1 MKLKTPMKAIH
12 KNLLLTR
19 TGDVWAYYRIKSNS
33 IPMQNKEKVNAYK
46 KKWQHLFEEIT
57 SYEDFHM
64 MMYPSEYELDKRFK
78 DLESDIADDALDVA
92 RYYNEETVRLLEQ
105 RLGRLT
111 KYDFI
116 FGVKLKNSLVNI
128 SMEIKDNILSLF
140 NTATDTFVKMLGWE
154 QNVSTSFFKQYEEVE
169 DNLANIMT
177 SVRGERLSEHE
188 MVYINRYHFVRGL
201 NHHTKEESEIRKVD
215 SITNTIID
223 PTNPS
228 VLNFHSDQD
237 EGFVSFVVIDE
248 FLHNMAESDLF
259 YEAQSLPF
267 PVEVQMKVQTES
279 KSITKPAL
287 NIKKQQLKEEQ
298 LEQQSTGDRSDVST
312 VTSATLVRHLQD
324 EIKKEEVYLM
334 NWLAVIVVHGNTK
347 KECVRK
353 ATIVRRH
360 LKGAGITC
368 RLPVADQLNLF
379 YKMLPGEKLD
389 ITDKNWIQKTT
400 QDGLAECLFAINSD
414 IGSKIG
420 FFLGWID
427 RFMEHTDLENAIYS
441 SRDFVLFHP
450 FLANQYL
457 KGSKTRSPHC
467 LITGDTGNG
476 KSYLAK
482 LIFIYVTFLKIKSL
496 YIDPKKEMRKWIQR
510 VLNDQYIIE
519 NFPLYVAHLEKFHY
533 ITLDHENENNWG
545 ALDPICFLPPMKAK
559 ELVQVIFEQVY
570 DFKGKDDIN
579 TAFLRATSNVIER
592 KQRGEQVGSLHIIK
606 EMQGENQEPAVRKA
620 GDYLNEVVSDSIL
633 KLCIHDGSNPALS
646 LDERITILE
655 VENLDLPEHSERIEN
670 YTISQLKSSAVMFA
684 LGKFCELFGMNPD
697 EQTVEF
703 IDEAWIFT
711 TSQQGKKVER
721 QMRRIGRSYNNAE
734 FFISQS
740 TKDALKEEDSGN
752 FGVAFAF
759 DEPNEREEV
768 LKWMN
773 MEVTKENE
781 KMLGSMFQG
790 QCLFKDY
797 YGRTSKISIECLFE
811 EWQGALKTVEK
822 KAVAYAEEKYL

>member
-1 MKLKTPMKAIH
+1 
-12 KNLLLTR
+12 
-19 TGDVWAYYRIKSNS
+19 
-33 IPMQNKEKVNAYK
+33 MQNKEKVNSYK

-57 SYEDFHM
+57 SYEDFHL
-64 MMYPSEYELDKRFK
+64 MMYPSEYELEKRFK
-78 DLESDIADDALDVA
+78 DLETDIAEDSIDVA

-128 SMEIKDNILSLF
+128 SMEVKENILSLF
-140 NTATDTFVKMLGWE
+140 NMATDTVVKMLGWE
-154 QNVSTSFFKQYEEVE
+154 QNVPTSFFEKYEEVE
-169 DNLANIMT
+169 ETLANIMV
-177 SVRGERLSEHE
+177 SVHGERLSEKE

-201 NHHTKEESEIRKVD
+201 KHQAKEESEMKNVD

-223 PTNPS
+223 PTIPS
-228 VLNFHSDQD
+228 VLNLHSDQD
-237 EGFVSFVVIDE
+237 EGYSSFVVIDE

-259 YEAQSLPF
+259 YESQSLPF
-267 PVEVQMKVQTES
+267 PVEIQMKVQVES
-279 KSITKPAL
+279 KSLTKTAL

-298 LEQQSTGDRSDVST
+298 WEQHSTGDRSDVST
-312 VTSATLVRHLQD
+312 VTSATMVRHLQD
-324 EIKKEEVYLM
+324 EIKREEVFLM
-334 NWLAVIVVHGNTK
+334 NWLAVIVVHGDTK
-347 KECVRK
+347 KECISK

-400 QDGLAECLFAINSD
+400 QDGLAESLFAVNSD
-414 IGSKIG
+414 VGSKIG
-420 FFLGWID
+420 FFLGWVD
-427 RFMEHTDLENAIYS
+427 RFTEHTDLESAIYS
-441 SRDFVLFHP
+441 SRDVVLFHP
-450 FLANQYL
+450 FLANQQL

-482 LIFIYVTFLKIKSL
+482 LLFIYISFLRVKSL
-496 YIDPKKEMRKWIQR
+496 YIDPKKEMRKWIRR
-510 VLNDQYIIE
+510 VLNDQYIRK
-519 NFPLYVAHLEKFHY
+519 NFPLFVAYLEKYHY
-533 ITLDHENENNWG
+533 ITLDHQDEKNWG
-545 ALDPICFLPPMKAK
+545 ALDPISFLPPMRAK
-559 ELVQVIFEQVY
+559 ELIEVIFEQVY
-570 DFKGKDDIN
+570 EFKGKDDVS
-579 TAFLRATSNVIER
+579 TAFLKATSNVIER
-592 KQRGEQVGSLHIIK
+592 KERGEQVGSLHIIR
-606 EMQGENQEPAVRKA
+606 EMQNHEELAVRKA
-620 GDYLNEVVSDSIL
+620 GDYLNEVVTDSIL

-646 LDERITILE
+646 LKRRITILE
-655 VENLDLPEHSERIEN
+655 VENMDLPEQSERLEN
-670 YTISQLKSSAVMFA
+670 YTKSQLKSSAVMFA
-684 LGKFCELFGMNPD
+684 LGKFCELFGMNRE

-711 TSQQGKKVER
+711 TSPQGKKVER

-734 FFISQS
+734 YFISQS

-759 DEPNEREEV
+759 DEPTEREEV
-768 LKWMN
+768 LKWVN
-773 MEVTKENE
+773 MEVTKENI
-781 KMLGSMFQG
+781 KMMESMFQG

-811 EWQGALKTVEK
+811 EWEGALKTVEK
-822 KAVAYAEEKYL
+822 KAVAFAEEKYI

>member
-1 MKLKTPMKAIH
+1 MRLKTPMKAIH

-33 IPMQNKEKVNAYK
+33 IPMQNREKVESYK

-57 SYEDFHM
+57 SYEDFHL
-64 MMYPSEYELDKRFK
+64 MMYPSEYELEKRFK
-78 DLESDIADDALDVA
+78 DLETDIAADAMDVA

-116 FGVKLKNSLVNI
+116 LGVKLKSSLVNI
-128 SMEIKDNILSLF
+128 SVELKDNILSFF
-140 NTATDTFVKMLGWE
+140 NTATDTVVKMLGWE
-154 QNVSTSFFKQYEEVE
+154 QNVSTSFFEKYEEVE
-169 DNLANIMT
+169 ETLANIMA
-177 SVRGERLSEHE
+177 SVRGERLSETE
-188 MVYINRYHFVRGL
+188 MTYINRYHFVRGL
-201 NHHTKEESEIRKVD
+201 KHQTNEESEIKDVR

-223 PTNPS
+223 PTDPS
-228 VLNFHSDQD
+228 VLHLHSDQD
-237 EGFVSFVVIDE
+237 EGYSAFVVIDE
-248 FLHNMAESDLF
+248 FLHNMSESDLF

-267 PVEVQMKVQTES
+267 PVEVQMKIQTES

-287 NIKKQQLKEEQ
+287 NLKRQQLKEEQ
-298 LEQQSTGDRSDVST
+298 KEQQSTGDRSDVST
-312 VTSATLVRHLQD
+312 VTSATMIRHLQD
-324 EIKKEEVYLM
+324 EIKKEDVHVM
-334 NWLAVIVVHGNTK
+334 NWLSVIVVHGKTK
-347 KECVRK
+347 KECVGK
-353 ATIVRRH
+353 ATIVKRH

-400 QDGLAECLFAINSD
+400 QDGVAEGLFAVNSD

-420 FFLGWID
+420 FFLGWVD
-427 RFMEHTDLENAIYS
+427 RFQEHTDLENAIMS

-450 FLANQYL
+450 FLANQQL

-482 LIFIYVTFLKIKSL
+482 LIFNYISMLNIKSL

-510 VLNDQYIIE
+510 VLNDEDIRE
-519 NFPLYVAHLEKFHY
+519 SFPLYIAHLEKYNY
-533 ITLDHENENNWG
+533 ITLDHENTHNWG
-545 ALDPICFLPPMKAK
+545 ALDPISFLPPMKAK
-559 ELVQVIFEQVY
+559 ELVQVIFEQIY

-579 TAFLRATSNVIER
+579 TAFLRATSEVIEA
-592 KQRGEQVGSLHIIK
+592 KQKGEQVGSLDIIRK
-606 EMQGENQEPAVRKA
+606 MQSHPEEAVQKA

-646 LDERITILE
+646 LEKRITILE
-655 VENLDLPEHSERIEN
+655 VENMDLPDHAERLEN

-684 LGKFCELFGMNPD
+684 LGKFCELFGMNQD

-734 FFISQS
+734 YFISQS

-773 MEVTKENE
+773 MEVTKENK
-781 KMLGSMFQG
+781 KMMESMFQG

>member
-1 MKLKTPMKAIH
+1 MRLKTPMKAIH

-33 IPMQNKEKVNAYK
+33 IPMQNREKVESYK

-57 SYEDFHM
+57 SYEDFHL
-64 MMYPSEYELDKRFK
+64 MMYPSEYELEKRFK
-78 DLESDIADDALDVA
+78 DLETDIAVDAMDVA

-116 FGVKLKNSLVNI
+116 LGVKLKSSLINI
-128 SMEIKDNILSLF
+128 SVELKDNILSFF
-140 NTATDTFVKMLGWE
+140 NTATDTVVKMLGWE
-154 QNVSTSFFKQYEEVE
+154 QNVSTSFFEKYEEVE
-169 DNLANIMT
+169 ETLANIMA
-177 SVRGERLSEHE
+177 SVRGEQLTESE
-188 MVYINRYHFVRGL
+188 MTYINRYHFVRGL
-201 NHHTKEESEIRKVD
+201 NHQTNEESEIKDVR

-223 PTNPS
+223 PTDPS
-228 VLNFHSDQD
+228 VLHLHSDQD
-237 EGFVSFVVIDE
+237 EGYSAFVVIDE
-248 FLHNMAESDLF
+248 FLHNMSESDLF

-267 PVEVQMKVQTES
+267 PVEVQMKIQTES

-287 NIKKQQLKEEQ
+287 NLKRQQLKEEQ
-298 LEQQSTGDRSDVST
+298 KEQQSTGDRSDVST
-312 VTSATLVRHLQD
+312 VTSATMVRHLQD
-324 EIKKEEVYLM
+324 EIKKEDVHVM
-334 NWLAVIVVHGNTK
+334 NWLAVVVVHGKTK
-347 KECVRK
+347 KECVGK
-353 ATIVRRH
+353 SKIVKRH

-400 QDGLAECLFAINSD
+400 QDGVAEGLFAVNSD

-420 FFLGWID
+420 FFLGWVD
-427 RFMEHTDLENAIYS
+427 RFREHTDLENAIMS
-441 SRDFVLFHP
+441 SREFVLFHP
-450 FLANQYL
+450 FLANQQL

-482 LIFIYVTFLKIKSL
+482 LIFNYISMLNIKSL
-496 YIDPKKEMRKWIQR
+496 YVDPKKEMRKWIR
-510 VLNDQYIIE
+510 KVLNDETIRE
-519 NFPLYVAHLEKFHY
+519 NFPLYIAHLEKYNY
-533 ITLDHENENNWG
+533 ITLDHEDQKNWG
-545 ALDPICFLPPMKAK
+545 ALDPVSFLPPMKAK

-579 TAFLRATSNVIER
+579 TAFLRATSDVIEE
-592 KQRGEQVGSLHIIK
+592 KQKGNQVGSLDIIRK
-606 EMQGENQEPAVRKA
+606 MQDHPEKAVQKA

-646 LDERITILE
+646 LEERITILE
-655 VENLDLPEHSERIEN
+655 VENMDLPDYSERIEN

-734 FFISQS
+734 YFISQS
-740 TKDALKEEDSGN
+740 TKDALNDEDKGN

-773 MEVTKENE
+773 MEVTEENK
-781 KMLGSMFQG
+781 KMMESMFQG

>member
-1 MKLKTPMKAIH
+1 MRLKTPMKAIH

-33 IPMQNKEKVNAYK
+33 IPMQNREKVEMYK

-57 SYEDFHM
+57 SYEDFHL
-64 MMYPSEYELDKRFK
+64 MMYPSEYELEKRFK
-78 DLESDIADDALDVA
+78 DLETDIAADAMDVA

-116 FGVKLKNSLVNI
+116 IGVKLKSSLVNI
-128 SMEIKDNILSLF
+128 SVELKDNILSFF
-140 NTATDTFVKMLGWE
+140 NTATDTVVKMLGWE
-154 QNVSTSFFKQYEEVE
+154 QNVSTSFFEKYEEVE
-169 DNLANIMT
+169 ETLANIMA
-177 SVRGERLSEHE
+177 SVRGERLSETE
-188 MVYINRYHFVRGL
+188 MTYINRYHFVRGL
-201 NHHTKEESEIRKVD
+201 KHQTNEESEIKDVR

-223 PTNPS
+223 PTDPS
-228 VLNFHSDQD
+228 VLHLHSDQD
-237 EGFVSFVVIDE
+237 EGYSAFVVIDE
-248 FLHNMAESDLF
+248 FLHNMSESDLF

-267 PVEVQMKVQTES
+267 PVEVQMKIQTES

-287 NIKKQQLKEEQ
+287 NLKRQQLKEEQ
-298 LEQQSTGDRSDVST
+298 KEQQSTGDRSDVST
-312 VTSATLVRHLQD
+312 VTSATMIRHLQD
-324 EIKKEEVYLM
+324 EIKKEDVHVM
-334 NWLAVIVVHGNTK
+334 NWLSVIVVHGKTK
-347 KECVRK
+347 KECVGK
-353 ATIVRRH
+353 ATIVKRH

-400 QDGLAECLFAINSD
+400 QDGVAESLFAVNSD

-420 FFLGWID
+420 FFLGWVD
-427 RFMEHTDLENAIYS
+427 RFQEHTDLESAIMS

-450 FLANQYL
+450 FLANQQL

-482 LIFIYVTFLKIKSL
+482 LIFNYISMLNIKSL

-510 VLNDQYIIE
+510 VLNDEYIRE
-519 NFPLYVAHLEKFHY
+519 NFPLYIAHLEKYNY
-533 ITLDHENENNWG
+533 ITLDHENTHNWG
-545 ALDPICFLPPMKAK
+545 ALDPIPFLPPMKAK

-579 TAFLRATSNVIER
+579 TAFLRATSEVIDA
-592 KQRGEQVGSLHIIK
+592 KQKGEQVGSLDIIRK
-606 EMQGENQEPAVRKA
+606 MQGHPEEAVQKA

-646 LDERITILE
+646 LEKRITILE
-655 VENLDLPEHSERIEN
+655 VENMDLPDHAERLEN

-684 LGKFCELFGMNPD
+684 LGKFCELFGMNQD

-734 FFISQS
+734 YFISQS

-773 MEVTKENE
+773 MEVTKENK
-781 KMLGSMFQG
+781 KMMESMFQG

>member
-1 MKLKTPMKAIH
+1 MRLKTPMKAIH

-33 IPMQNKEKVNAYK
+33 IPMQNREKVESYK

-57 SYEDFHM
+57 SYEDFHL
-64 MMYPSEYELDKRFK
+64 MMYPSEYELEKRFK
-78 DLESDIADDALDVA
+78 DLETDIAADAIDVT

-116 FGVKLKNSLVNI
+116 LGVKLKSSLVNI
-128 SMEIKDNILSLF
+128 SVELKDNILSFF
-140 NTATDTFVKMLGWE
+140 NTATDTVVKMLGWE
-154 QNVSTSFFKQYEEVE
+154 QNVSTSFFEKYEEVE
-169 DNLANIMT
+169 ETLANIMA
-177 SVRGERLSEHE
+177 SVRGERLSETE
-188 MVYINRYHFVRGL
+188 MTYINRYHFVRGL
-201 NHHTKEESEIRKVD
+201 KHQTNEESEIKDVR

-223 PTNPS
+223 PTDPS
-228 VLNFHSDQD
+228 VLHLHSDQD
-237 EGFVSFVVIDE
+237 EGYSAFVVIDE
-248 FLHNMAESDLF
+248 FLHNMSESDLF

-267 PVEVQMKVQTES
+267 PVEVQMKIQTES

-287 NIKKQQLKEEQ
+287 NLKRQQLKEEQ
-298 LEQQSTGDRSDVST
+298 KEQQSTGDRSDVST
-312 VTSATLVRHLQD
+312 VTSATMIRHLQD
-324 EIKKEEVYLM
+324 EIKKEDVHVM
-334 NWLAVIVVHGNTK
+334 NWLSVIVVHGKTK
-347 KECVRK
+347 KECVGK
-353 ATIVRRH
+353 ATIVKRH

-400 QDGLAECLFAINSD
+400 QDGVAESLFAVNSD

-420 FFLGWID
+420 FFLGWVD
-427 RFMEHTDLENAIYS
+427 RFQEHTDLESAIMS

-450 FLANQYL
+450 FLANQQL

-482 LIFIYVTFLKIKSL
+482 LIFNYISMLNIKSL

-510 VLNDQYIIE
+510 VLNDEYIRE
-519 NFPLYVAHLEKFHY
+519 NFPLYIAHLEKYNY
-533 ITLDHENENNWG
+533 ITLDHENTHNWG
-545 ALDPICFLPPMKAK
+545 ALDPISFLPPMKAK

-579 TAFLRATSNVIER
+579 TAFLRATSEVIDA
-592 KQRGEQVGSLHIIK
+592 KQKGEQVGSLDIIRK
-606 EMQGENQEPAVRKA
+606 MQGHPEEAVQKA
-620 GDYLNEVVSDSIL
+620 GDYLNEVVQDSIL

-646 LDERITILE
+646 LEKRITILE
-655 VENLDLPEHSERIEN
+655 VENMDLPDHAERLEN

-734 FFISQS
+734 YFISQS

-773 MEVTKENE
+773 MEVTKENK
-781 KMLGSMFQG
+781 KMMESMFQG

>member
-1 MKLKTPMKAIH
+1 MRLKTPMKAIH

-33 IPMQNKEKVNAYK
+33 IPMQNKEKVESYK

-57 SYEDFHM
+57 SYEDFHL
-64 MMYPSEYELDKRFK
+64 MMYPSEYELEKRFK
-78 DLESDIADDALDVA
+78 DLETDIAADAMDVA

-116 FGVKLKNSLVNI
+116 LGVKLKSSLVNI
-128 SMEIKDNILSLF
+128 SVELKDNILSFF
-140 NTATDTFVKMLGWE
+140 NTATDTVVKMLGWE
-154 QNVSTSFFKQYEEVE
+154 QNVSTSFFEKYEEVE
-169 DNLANIMT
+169 ETLANIMA
-177 SVRGERLSEHE
+177 SVRGERLSETE
-188 MVYINRYHFVRGL
+188 MTYINRYHFVRGL
-201 NHHTKEESEIRKVD
+201 KHQTNEESEIKDVR

-223 PTNPS
+223 PTDPS
-228 VLNFHSDQD
+228 VLHLHSDQD
-237 EGFVSFVVIDE
+237 EGYSAFVVIDE
-248 FLHNMAESDLF
+248 FLHNMSESDLF

-267 PVEVQMKVQTES
+267 PVEVQMKIQTES

-287 NIKKQQLKEEQ
+287 NLKRQQLKEEQ
-298 LEQQSTGDRSDVST
+298 KEQQSTGDRSDVST
-312 VTSATLVRHLQD
+312 VTSATMIRHLQD
-324 EIKKEEVYLM
+324 EIKKEDVHVM
-334 NWLAVIVVHGNTK
+334 NWLSVIVVHGKTK
-347 KECVRK
+347 KECVGK
-353 ATIVRRH
+353 ATIVKRH

-400 QDGLAECLFAINSD
+400 QDGVAESLFAVNSD

-420 FFLGWID
+420 FFLGWVD
-427 RFMEHTDLENAIYS
+427 RFQEHTDLESAIMS
-441 SRDFVLFHP
+441 SREFFLFHP
-450 FLANQYL
+450 FLANQQL

-467 LITGDTGNG
+467 LISGDTGNG
-476 KSYLAK
+476 KSFLAK
-482 LIFIYVTFLKIKSL
+482 LIFIYITMLNIKSL
-496 YIDPKKEMRKWIQR
+496 YIDPKKEMRKWIR
-510 VLNDQYIIE
+510 KVLNDETIRE
-519 NFPLYVAHLEKFHY
+519 NFPLYIAHLEKYNY
-533 ITLDHENENNWG
+533 ITLDHEDQKNWG
-545 ALDPICFLPPMKAK
+545 ALDPVSFLPPMKAK

-579 TAFLRATSNVIER
+579 TAFLRATSDVIEE
-592 KQRGEQVGSLHIIK
+592 KQKGNQVGSLNIIRK
-606 EMQGENQEPAVRKA
+606 MQNHPEKAVQKA

-646 LDERITILE
+646 LEERITILE
-655 VENLDLPEHSERIEN
+655 VENMDLPDYSERIEN

-697 EQTVEF
+697 EETVEF

-734 FFISQS
+734 YFISQS

-773 MEVTKENE
+773 MEVTKENK
-781 KMLGSMFQG
+781 KMMESMFQG

>member
-116 FGVKLKNSLVNI
+116 FGIKLKNSLVNI

-140 NTATDTFVKMLGWE
+140 NTATDTVVKMLGWE

-169 DNLANIMT
+169 DNLANIMA
-177 SVRGERLSEHE
+177 SVLGERLSENE

-201 NHHTKEESEIRKVD
+201 NHQTKEESVVRKID

-228 VLNFHSDQD
+228 VLNLHSDQD

-298 LEQQSTGDRSDVST
+298 FEQQSTGDRSDVST

-324 EIKKEEVYLM
+324 EIKKEEVHLM
-334 NWLAVIVVHGNTK
+334 NWLAVIVVHGKTK

-368 RLPVADQLNLF
+368 RLPVADQINLF
-379 YKMLPGEKLD
+379 YKMLPGEKID

-400 QDGLAECLFAINSD
+400 QDGIAECLFAINSN

-420 FFLGWID
+420 FFLGWVD
-427 RFMEHTDLENAIYS
+427 RFIEHTDLESAINS
-441 SRDFVLFHP
+441 SRDFILFHP
-450 FLANQYL
+450 FMANQQI
-457 KGSKTRSPHC
+457 KGSKTRSPHI

-482 LIFIYVTFLKIKSL
+482 LLFIYISFLRVKAL
-496 YIDPKKEMRKWIQR
+496 YIDPKKEMRKWVRR
-510 VLNDQYIIE
+510 VLNDQYIRG
-519 NFPLYVAHLEKFHY
+519 NFPLFVEHLEKYNY
-533 ITLDHENENNWG
+533 ITLDHEKEKNWG
-545 ALDPICFLPPMKAK
+545 ALDPISFLPPMKAK

-570 DFKGKDDIN
+570 NFKGKDDVN
-579 TAFLRATSNVIER
+579 TAFLRATSEVIER
-592 KQRGEQVGSLHIIK
+592 KQQGEQVGSLNIIR
-606 EMQGENQEPAVRKA
+606 EMQKHEELAVKKA
-620 GDYLNEVVSDSIL
+620 GDYLNEVVEDSIL

-646 LDERITILE
+646 LSKRLTILE
-655 VENLDLPEHSERIEN
+655 VENLDLPGHSEQYEN

-684 LGKFCELFGMNPD
+684 LGKFCELFGMNRD
-697 EQTVEF
+697 EQTTAF
-703 IDEAWIFT
+703 MDEAWIFE
-711 TSQQGKKVER
+711 TSKQGKKVNR
-721 QMRRIGRSYNNAE
+721 QMRRIGRSYNNSLC
-734 FFISQS
+734 FISQS
-740 TKDALKEEDSGN
+740 TKDALSEEDSGN

-773 MEVTKENE
+773 MEVTKENK
-781 KMLGSMFQG
+781 KMLESMFQG

-811 EWQGALKTVEK
+811 EWEGALKTVEK
-822 KAVAYAEEKYL
+822 KAVAFAEENYL

>member
-1 MKLKTPMKAIH
+1 
-12 KNLLLTR
+12 
-19 TGDVWAYYRIKSNS
+19 
-33 IPMQNKEKVNAYK
+33 MQNKEKVESYK

-57 SYEDFHM
+57 SYEDFHL
-64 MMYPSEYELDKRFK
+64 MMYPSEYELEKRFK
-78 DLESDIADDALDVA
+78 DLETDIAADAMDVA

-116 FGVKLKNSLVNI
+116 LGVKLKSSLVNI
-128 SMEIKDNILSLF
+128 SVELKDNILSLF
-140 NTATDTFVKMLGWE
+140 NTATDTVVKMLGWE
-154 QNVSTSFFKQYEEVE
+154 QNVSTSFFEKYEEVE
-169 DNLANIMT
+169 EKLANIMA
-177 SVRGERLSEHE
+177 SVRGERLAESE
-188 MVYINRYHFVRGL
+188 MTYINRYHFVRGL
-201 NHHTKEESEIRKVD
+201 KHQTNEESEIKDVRT
-215 SITNTIID
+215 ITNTIID
-223 PTNPS
+223 PTDPS
-228 VLNFHSDQD
+228 VLHLHSDQD
-237 EGFVSFVVIDE
+237 EGYTAFVVIDE
-248 FLHNMAESDLF
+248 FLHNMSESDLF

-267 PVEVQMKVQTES
+267 PVEVQMKIQTES

-287 NIKKQQLKEEQ
+287 NLKKQQLKEEQ
-298 LEQQSTGDRSDVST
+298 KEQQSTGDRSDVST
-312 VTSATLVRHLQD
+312 VTSATMVRHLQD
-324 EIKKEEVYLM
+324 EIKKEEVHLM
-334 NWLAVIVVHGNTK
+334 NWLSVIVVHGKTK
-347 KECVRK
+347 KECVGK
-353 ATIVRRH
+353 ATIVKRH

-400 QDGLAECLFAINSD
+400 QDGVAEGLFAVNSD

-420 FFLGWID
+420 FFLGWVD
-427 RFMEHTDLENAIYS
+427 RFQEHTDLESAIMS

-450 FLANQYL
+450 FLANQQL

-482 LIFIYVTFLKIKSL
+482 LIFNYISMLNIKSL

-510 VLNDQYIIE
+510 VLNDEYIRE
-519 NFPLYVAHLEKFHY
+519 NFPLYIAHLEKYNY
-533 ITLDHENENNWG
+533 ITLDHENTHNWG
-545 ALDPICFLPPMKAK
+545 ALDPISFLPPMKAK

-579 TAFLRATSNVIER
+579 TAFLRATSEVIDA
-592 KQRGEQVGSLHIIK
+592 KQNGEQVGSLDIIRK
-606 EMQGENQEPAVRKA
+606 MQSHPEEAVQKA

-646 LDERITILE
+646 LEKRITILE
-655 VENLDLPEHSERIEN
+655 VENMDLPDHAERLEN

-734 FFISQS
+734 YFISQS

-773 MEVTKENE
+773 MEVTKENK
-781 KMLGSMFQG
+781 KMMESMFQG

>member
-1 MKLKTPMKAIH
+1 MRLKTPMKAIH

-33 IPMQNKEKVNAYK
+33 IPMQNKEKVESYK

-57 SYEDFHM
+57 SYEDFHL
-64 MMYPSEYELDKRFK
+64 MMYPSEYELEKRFK
-78 DLESDIADDALDVA
+78 DLETDIAADAMDVA

-116 FGVKLKNSLVNI
+116 LGVKLKSSLVNI
-128 SMEIKDNILSLF
+128 SVELKDNILSFF
-140 NTATDTFVKMLGWE
+140 NTATDTVVKMLGWE
-154 QNVSTSFFKQYEEVE
+154 QNVSTSFFEKYEEVE
-169 DNLANIMT
+169 ETLANIMA
-177 SVRGERLSEHE
+177 SVRGERLSETE
-188 MVYINRYHFVRGL
+188 MTYINRYHFVRGL
-201 NHHTKEESEIRKVD
+201 KHQTNEESEIKDVR

-223 PTNPS
+223 PTDPS
-228 VLNFHSDQD
+228 VLHLHSDQD
-237 EGFVSFVVIDE
+237 EGYSAFVVIDE
-248 FLHNMAESDLF
+248 FLHNMSESDLF

-267 PVEVQMKVQTES
+267 PVEVQMKIQTES

-287 NIKKQQLKEEQ
+287 NLKRQQLKEEQ
-298 LEQQSTGDRSDVST
+298 KEQQSTGDRSDVST
-312 VTSATLVRHLQD
+312 VTSATMIRHLQD
-324 EIKKEEVYLM
+324 EIKKEDVHVM
-334 NWLAVIVVHGNTK
+334 NWLSVIVVHGKTK
-347 KECVRK
+347 KECVGK
-353 ATIVRRH
+353 ATIVKRH

-400 QDGLAECLFAINSD
+400 QDGVAESLFAVNSD

-420 FFLGWID
+420 FFLGWVD
-427 RFMEHTDLENAIYS
+427 RFQEHTDLESAIMS

-450 FLANQYL
+450 FLANQQL

-467 LITGDTGNG
+467 LISGDTGNG

-482 LIFIYVTFLKIKSL
+482 LIFIYITMLNIKSL

-510 VLNDQYIIE
+510 VLNDEYIRE
-519 NFPLYVAHLEKFHY
+519 NFPLYIAHLEKYNY
-533 ITLDHENENNWG
+533 ITLDHENTHNWG
-545 ALDPICFLPPMKAK
+545 ALDPISFLPPMKAK

-579 TAFLRATSNVIER
+579 TAFLRATSEVIEL
-592 KQRGEQVGSLHIIK
+592 KQKGEQVGSLDIIRK
-606 EMQGENQEPAVRKA
+606 MQSHPEEAVQKA

-646 LDERITILE
+646 LEKRITILE
-655 VENLDLPEHSERIEN
+655 VENMDLPDHAERLEN

-734 FFISQS
+734 YFISQS

-773 MEVTKENE
+773 MEVTKENK
-781 KMLGSMFQG
+781 KMMESMFQG

>member
-1 MKLKTPMKAIH
+1 MRLKTPMKAIH

-33 IPMQNKEKVNAYK
+33 IPMQNREKVESYK

-57 SYEDFHM
+57 SYEDFHL
-64 MMYPSEYELDKRFK
+64 MMYPSEYELEKRFK
-78 DLESDIADDALDVA
+78 DLETDIAADAIDVA

-116 FGVKLKNSLVNI
+116 LGVKLKSSLVNI
-128 SMEIKDNILSLF
+128 SVELKDNILSFF
-140 NTATDTFVKMLGWE
+140 NTATDTVVKMLGWE
-154 QNVSTSFFKQYEEVE
+154 QNVSTSFFEKYEEVE
-169 DNLANIMT
+169 ETLANIMA
-177 SVRGERLSEHE
+177 SVRGERLSETE
-188 MVYINRYHFVRGL
+188 MTYINRYHFVRGL
-201 NHHTKEESEIRKVD
+201 KHQTNEESEIKDVR

-223 PTNPS
+223 PTDPS
-228 VLNFHSDQD
+228 VLHLHSDQD
-237 EGFVSFVVIDE
+237 EGYSAFVVIDE
-248 FLHNMAESDLF
+248 FLHNMSESDLF

-267 PVEVQMKVQTES
+267 PVEVQMKIQTES

-287 NIKKQQLKEEQ
+287 NLKRQQLKEEQ
-298 LEQQSTGDRSDVST
+298 KEQQSTGDRSDVST
-312 VTSATLVRHLQD
+312 VTSATMIRHLQD
-324 EIKKEEVYLM
+324 EIKKEDVHVM
-334 NWLAVIVVHGNTK
+334 NWLSVIVVHGKTK
-347 KECVRK
+347 KECVGK
-353 ATIVRRH
+353 ATIVKRH

-400 QDGLAECLFAINSD
+400 QDGVAESLFAVNSD

-420 FFLGWID
+420 FFLGWVD
-427 RFMEHTDLENAIYS
+427 RFQEHTDLESAIMS

-450 FLANQYL
+450 FLANQQL

-482 LIFIYVTFLKIKSL
+482 LIFNYISMLNIKSL

-510 VLNDQYIIE
+510 VLNDEYIRE
-519 NFPLYVAHLEKFHY
+519 NFPLYIAHLEKYNY
-533 ITLDHENENNWG
+533 ITLDHENTHNWG
-545 ALDPICFLPPMKAK
+545 ALDPISFLPPMKAK

-579 TAFLRATSNVIER
+579 TAFLHATSEVIDA
-592 KQRGEQVGSLHIIK
+592 KQKGEQVGSLDIIRK
-606 EMQGENQEPAVRKA
+606 MQGHPEEAVQKA
-620 GDYLNEVVSDSIL
+620 GDYLNEVVQDSIL

-646 LDERITILE
+646 LEKRITILE
-655 VENLDLPEHSERIEN
+655 VENMDLPDHAERLEN

-734 FFISQS
+734 YFISQS

-773 MEVTKENE
+773 MEVTKENK
-781 KMLGSMFQG
+781 KMMESMFQG

>member
-78 DLESDIADDALDVA
+78 DLESDIAEDALDVA

-140 NTATDTFVKMLGWE
+140 NTATDTVVKMLGWE

-169 DNLANIMT
+169 DNLANIMA
-177 SVRGERLSEHE
+177 SVLGERLSENE

-201 NHHTKEESEIRKVD
+201 NHQTKEESVVRKID

-228 VLNFHSDQD
+228 VLNLHSDQD

-298 LEQQSTGDRSDVST
+298 FEQQSTGDRSDVST

-324 EIKKEEVYLM
+324 EIKKEEVHLM
-334 NWLAVIVVHGNTK
+334 NWLAVVVVHGKTK

-368 RLPVADQLNLF
+368 RLPVADQINLF
-379 YKMLPGEKLD
+379 YKMLPGEKID

-400 QDGLAECLFAINSD
+400 QDGIAECLFAINSN

-420 FFLGWID
+420 FFLGWVD
-427 RFMEHTDLENAIYS
+427 RFIEHTDLESAINS
-441 SRDFVLFHP
+441 SRDFILFHP
-450 FLANQYL
+450 FMANQQI
-457 KGSKTRSPHC
+457 KGSKTRSPHI

-482 LIFIYVTFLKIKSL
+482 LLFIYISFLRVKAL
-496 YIDPKKEMRKWIQR
+496 YIDPKKEMRKWVRR
-510 VLNDQYIIE
+510 VLNDQYIRG
-519 NFPLYVAHLEKFHY
+519 NFPLFVEHLEKYNY
-533 ITLDHENENNWG
+533 ITLDHEKEKNWG
-545 ALDPICFLPPMKAK
+545 ALDPISFLPPMKAK

-570 DFKGKDDIN
+570 NFKGKDDVN
-579 TAFLRATSNVIER
+579 TAFLRATSEVIER
-592 KQRGEQVGSLHIIK
+592 KQRGEQVGSLNIIR
-606 EMQGENQEPAVRKA
+606 EMQKHEELAVKKA
-620 GDYLNEVVSDSIL
+620 GDYLNEVVEDSIL

-646 LDERITILE
+646 LSKRLTILE
-655 VENLDLPEHSERIEN
+655 VENLDLPGHSEQYEN

-684 LGKFCELFGMNPD
+684 LGKFCELFGMNRD
-697 EQTVEF
+697 EQTTAF
-703 IDEAWIFT
+703 MDEAWIFE
-711 TSQQGKKVER
+711 TSKQGKKVNR
-721 QMRRIGRSYNNAE
+721 QMRRIGRSYNNSLC
-734 FFISQS
+734 FISQS
-740 TKDALKEEDSGN
+740 TKDALSEEDSGN

-773 MEVTKENE
+773 MEVTKENK
-781 KMLGSMFQG
+781 KMLESMFQG

-811 EWQGALKTVEK
+811 EWEGALKTVEK
-822 KAVAYAEEKYL
+822 KAVAFAEENYL

>member
-1 MKLKTPMKAIH
+1 MRLKTPMKAIH

-33 IPMQNKEKVNAYK
+33 IPMQNKEKVESYK

-57 SYEDFHM
+57 SYEDFHL
-64 MMYPSEYELDKRFK
+64 MMYPSEYELEKRFK
-78 DLESDIADDALDVA
+78 DLETDIAADAVDVA

-116 FGVKLKNSLVNI
+116 LGVKLKSSLVNI
-128 SMEIKDNILSLF
+128 SVELKDNILSLF
-140 NTATDTFVKMLGWE
+140 NTATDTVVKMLGWE
-154 QNVSTSFFKQYEEVE
+154 QNVSTSFFEKYEEVE
-169 DNLANIMT
+169 EKLANIMA
-177 SVRGERLSEHE
+177 SVRGERLAESE
-188 MVYINRYHFVRGL
+188 MTYINRYHFVRGL
-201 NHHTKEESEIRKVD
+201 KHQTNEESEIKDVRT
-215 SITNTIID
+215 ITNTIID
-223 PTNPS
+223 PTDPS
-228 VLNFHSDQD
+228 VLHLHSDQD
-237 EGFVSFVVIDE
+237 EGYTAFVVIDE
-248 FLHNMAESDLF
+248 FLHNMSESDLF

-267 PVEVQMKVQTES
+267 PVEVQMKIQTES

-287 NIKKQQLKEEQ
+287 NLKKQQLKEEQ
-298 LEQQSTGDRSDVST
+298 KEQQSTGDRSDVST
-312 VTSATLVRHLQD
+312 VTSATMVRHLQD
-324 EIKKEEVYLM
+324 EIKKEEVHLM
-334 NWLAVIVVHGNTK
+334 NWLSVIVVHGKTK
-347 KECVRK
+347 KECVGK
-353 ATIVRRH
+353 ATIVKRH

-400 QDGLAECLFAINSD
+400 QDGVAEGLFAVNSD

-420 FFLGWID
+420 FFLGWVD
-427 RFMEHTDLENAIYS
+427 RFQEHTDLESAIMS

-450 FLANQYL
+450 FLANQQL

-482 LIFIYVTFLKIKSL
+482 LIFNYISMLNIKSL

-510 VLNDQYIIE
+510 VLNDEYIRE
-519 NFPLYVAHLEKFHY
+519 NFPLYTAHLEKYNY
-533 ITLDHENENNWG
+533 ITLDHENTHNWG
-545 ALDPICFLPPMKAK
+545 ALDPISFLPPMKAK

-579 TAFLRATSNVIER
+579 TAFLRATSEVIDA
-592 KQRGEQVGSLHIIK
+592 KQKGEQVGSLDIIRR
-606 EMQGENQEPAVRKA
+606 MQSHPEEAVQKA

-633 KLCIHDGSNPALS
+633 KLCIHDGSNPTLS
-646 LDERITILE
+646 LEKRITILE
-655 VENLDLPEHSERIEN
+655 VENMDLPDHAERLEN

-684 LGKFCELFGMNPD
+684 LGKFCELFGMNQD

-734 FFISQS
+734 YFISQS

-773 MEVTKENE
+773 MEVTKENK
-781 KMLGSMFQG
+781 KMMESMFQG

>member
-1 MKLKTPMKAIH
+1 
-12 KNLLLTR
+12 
-19 TGDVWAYYRIKSNS
+19 
-33 IPMQNKEKVNAYK
+33 MQNREKVESYK

-57 SYEDFHM
+57 SYEDFHL
-64 MMYPSEYELDKRFK
+64 MMYPSEYELEKRFK
-78 DLESDIADDALDVA
+78 DLETDIAVDAMDVA

-116 FGVKLKNSLVNI
+116 LGVKLKSSLVNI
-128 SMEIKDNILSLF
+128 SVELKDNILSFF
-140 NTATDTFVKMLGWE
+140 NTATDTVVKMLGWE
-154 QNVSTSFFKQYEEVE
+154 QNVSTSFFEKYEEVE
-169 DNLANIMT
+169 ETLANIMA
-177 SVRGERLSEHE
+177 SVRGEQLTESE
-188 MVYINRYHFVRGL
+188 MTYINRYHFVRGL
-201 NHHTKEESEIRKVD
+201 NHQTNEESEIKDVR

-223 PTNPS
+223 PTDPS
-228 VLNFHSDQD
+228 VLHLHSDQD
-237 EGFVSFVVIDE
+237 EGYSAFVVIDE
-248 FLHNMAESDLF
+248 FLHNMSESDLF

-267 PVEVQMKVQTES
+267 PVEVQMKIQTES

-287 NIKKQQLKEEQ
+287 NLKRQQLKEEQ
-298 LEQQSTGDRSDVST
+298 KEQQSTGDRSDVST
-312 VTSATLVRHLQD
+312 VTSATMVRHLQD
-324 EIKKEEVYLM
+324 EIKKEDVHVM
-334 NWLAVIVVHGNTK
+334 NWLAVVVVHGKTK
-347 KECVRK
+347 KECVGK
-353 ATIVRRH
+353 SKIVKRH

-400 QDGLAECLFAINSD
+400 QDGVAEGLFAVNSD

-420 FFLGWID
+420 FFLGWVD
-427 RFMEHTDLENAIYS
+427 RFREHIDLENAIMS
-441 SRDFVLFHP
+441 SREFVLFHP
-450 FLANQYL
+450 FLANQQL

-482 LIFIYVTFLKIKSL
+482 LIFNYISMLNIKSL
-496 YIDPKKEMRKWIQR
+496 YVDPKKEMRKWIR
-510 VLNDQYIIE
+510 KVLNDETIRE
-519 NFPLYVAHLEKFHY
+519 NFPLYIAHLEKYNY
-533 ITLDHENENNWG
+533 ITLDHEDQKNWG
-545 ALDPICFLPPMKAK
+545 ALDPVSFLPPMKAK

-579 TAFLRATSNVIER
+579 TAFLRATSDVIEE
-592 KQRGEQVGSLHIIK
+592 KQKGNQVGSLDIIRK
-606 EMQGENQEPAVRKA
+606 MQDHPEKAVQKA

-646 LDERITILE
+646 LEERITILE
-655 VENLDLPEHSERIEN
+655 VENMDLPDYSERIEN

-734 FFISQS
+734 YFISQS
-740 TKDALKEEDSGN
+740 TKDALNDEDKGN

-773 MEVTKENE
+773 MEVTEENK
-781 KMLGSMFQG
+781 KMMESMFQG

>member
-46 KKWQHLFEEIT
+46 KKWQHLLEEIT
-57 SYEDFHM
+57 SYEDFHL

-78 DLESDIADDALDVA
+78 ELESDIAEDALDVA
-92 RYYNEETVRLLEQ
+92 RYYNEETIRLLEQ

-116 FGVKLKNSLVNI
+116 FGVKLKSSLVNV
-128 SMEIKDNILSLF
+128 SMEIKNSILSLF
-140 NTATDTFVKMLGWE
+140 NTATDTVVKMLGWE

-169 DNLANIMT
+169 DNLAHIMV
-177 SVRGERLSEHE
+177 SVRGERLSESE

-201 NHHTKEESEIRKVD
+201 KHHTKEESQMRKVD

-228 VLNFHSDQD
+228 VLNLHSDQD

-334 NWLAVIVVHGNTK
+334 NWLAVIVVHGDSK
-347 KECVRK
+347 KECIRK

-400 QDGLAECLFAINSD
+400 QDGLAEGLFAINSE

-420 FFLGWID
+420 FFLGWVD
-427 RFMEHTDLENAIYS
+427 RFIEHTDLESAIHS

-450 FLANQYL
+450 FLANQQL

-482 LIFIYVTFLKIKSL
+482 LIFNYITFLEIKSL

-510 VLNDQYIIE
+510 VLNDHYIRE
-519 NFPLYVAHLEKFHY
+519 NFPLYVAHLEKYHY

-545 ALDPICFLPPMKAK
+545 ALDPISFLPPMKAK

-570 DFKGKDDIN
+570 DFKGKDDVN

-606 EMQGENQEPAVRKA
+606 EMQGEHQEPAVRKA

-633 KLCIHDGSNPALS
+633 KLCVHDGSNPALS
-646 LDERITILE
+646 LNERITILE
-655 VENLDLPEHSERIEN
+655 VENLDLPEQSERIEN

-703 IDEAWIFT
+703 MDEAWIFT

>member
-1 MKLKTPMKAIH
+1 
-12 KNLLLTR
+12 
-19 TGDVWAYYRIKSNS
+19 
-33 IPMQNKEKVNAYK
+33 MQNREKVEMYK

-57 SYEDFHM
+57 SYEDFHL
-64 MMYPSEYELDKRFK
+64 MMYPSEYELERRFK
-78 DLESDIADDALDVA
+78 DLETDIAIDAMDVA

-116 FGVKLKNSLVNI
+116 LGVKLKSSLVNI
-128 SMEIKDNILSLF
+128 SVELKDNILSFF
-140 NTATDTFVKMLGWE
+140 NTATDTVVKMLGWE
-154 QNVSTSFFKQYEEVE
+154 QNVSTSFFEKYEEVE
-169 DNLANIMT
+169 ETLANIMA
-177 SVRGERLSEHE
+177 SVRGEQLTESE
-188 MVYINRYHFVRGL
+188 MTYINRYHFVRGL
-201 NHHTKEESEIRKVD
+201 NHQTNEESEIKDVR

-223 PTNPS
+223 PTDPS
-228 VLNFHSDQD
+228 VLHLHSDQD
-237 EGFVSFVVIDE
+237 AGYTAFVVIDE
-248 FLHNMAESDLF
+248 FLHNMSESDLF

-267 PVEVQMKVQTES
+267 PVEVQMKIQTES

-287 NIKKQQLKEEQ
+287 NLKRQQLKEEQ
-298 LEQQSTGDRSDVST
+298 KEQQSTGDRSDVST
-312 VTSATLVRHLQD
+312 VTSATMVRHLQD
-324 EIKKEEVYLM
+324 EIKKEDVHVM
-334 NWLAVIVVHGNTK
+334 NWLAVVVVHGKTK
-347 KECVRK
+347 KECVGK
-353 ATIVRRH
+353 SKIVKRH

-400 QDGLAECLFAINSD
+400 QDGVAEGLFAVNSD

-420 FFLGWID
+420 FFLGWVD
-427 RFMEHTDLENAIYS
+427 RFREHTDLENAIMS
-441 SRDFVLFHP
+441 SREFVLFHP
-450 FLANQYL
+450 FLANQQL

-482 LIFIYVTFLKIKSL
+482 LIFNYISMLNIKSL
-496 YIDPKKEMRKWIQR
+496 YVDPKKEMRKWIR
-510 VLNDQYIIE
+510 KVLNDETIRE
-519 NFPLYVAHLEKFHY
+519 NFPLYIAHLEKYNY
-533 ITLDHENENNWG
+533 ITLDHEDQKNWG
-545 ALDPICFLPPMKAK
+545 ALDPVSFLPPMKAK

-579 TAFLRATSNVIER
+579 TAFLRATSDVIEE
-592 KQRGEQVGSLHIIK
+592 KQKGSQVGSLDIIRK
-606 EMQGENQEPAVRKA
+606 MQDHPEKAVQKA

-646 LDERITILE
+646 LEERITILE
-655 VENLDLPEHSERIEN
+655 VENMDLPDYSERIEN

-734 FFISQS
+734 YFISQS
-740 TKDALKEEDSGN
+740 TKDALNDEDKGN

-773 MEVTKENE
+773 MEVTEENK
-781 KMLGSMFQG
+781 KMMESMFQG

>member
-1 MKLKTPMKAIH
+1 MRLKTPMKAIH

-33 IPMQNKEKVNAYK
+33 IPMQNKEKVESYK

-57 SYEDFHM
+57 SYEDFHL
-64 MMYPSEYELDKRFK
+64 MMYPSEYELEKRFE
-78 DLESDIADDALDVA
+78 DLETDIAADAMDVA

-105 RLGRLT
+105 RLGRLI

-116 FGVKLKNSLVNI
+116 LGVKLKSSLVNI
-128 SMEIKDNILSLF
+128 SVELKDNILSFF
-140 NTATDTFVKMLGWE
+140 NTATDTVVKMLGWE
-154 QNVSTSFFKQYEEVE
+154 QNVSTSFFEKYEEVE
-169 DNLANIMT
+169 ETLANIMA
-177 SVRGERLSEHE
+177 SVRGERLSETE
-188 MVYINRYHFVRGL
+188 MTYINRYHFVRGL
-201 NHHTKEESEIRKVD
+201 KHQTNEESEIKDVR

-223 PTNPS
+223 PTDPS
-228 VLNFHSDQD
+228 VLHLHSDQD
-237 EGFVSFVVIDE
+237 EGYSAFVVIDE
-248 FLHNMAESDLF
+248 FLHNMSESDLF

-267 PVEVQMKVQTES
+267 PVEVQMKIQTES

-287 NIKKQQLKEEQ
+287 NLKRQQLKEEQ
-298 LEQQSTGDRSDVST
+298 KEQQSTGDRSDVST
-312 VTSATLVRHLQD
+312 VTSATMIRHLQD
-324 EIKKEEVYLM
+324 EIKKEDVHVM
-334 NWLAVIVVHGNTK
+334 NWLSVIVVHGKTK
-347 KECVRK
+347 KECVGK
-353 ATIVRRH
+353 ATIVKRH

-400 QDGLAECLFAINSD
+400 QDGVAEGLFAVNSD

-420 FFLGWID
+420 FFLGWVD
-427 RFMEHTDLENAIYS
+427 RFQEHTDLENAIMS

-450 FLANQYL
+450 FLANQQL

-482 LIFIYVTFLKIKSL
+482 LIFNYISMLNIKSL

-510 VLNDQYIIE
+510 VLNDEYIRE
-519 NFPLYVAHLEKFHY
+519 NFPLYIAHLEKYNY
-533 ITLDHENENNWG
+533 ITLDHENTHNWG
-545 ALDPICFLPPMKAK
+545 ALDPISFLPPMKAK

-570 DFKGKDDIN
+570 DFKGKDDVN
-579 TAFLRATSNVIER
+579 TAFLRATSEVIEA
-592 KQRGEQVGSLHIIK
+592 KQKGEQVGSLDILRK
-606 EMQGENQEPAVRKA
+606 MQNHPEEAVQKA

-633 KLCIHDGSNPALS
+633 KLCIHDGSNTALS
-646 LDERITILE
+646 LEKRITILE
-655 VENLDLPEHSERIEN
+655 VENMDLPDHAERLEN

-734 FFISQS
+734 YFISQS

-773 MEVTKENE
+773 MEVTKENK
-781 KMLGSMFQG
+781 KMMESMFQG

>member
-1 MKLKTPMKAIH
+1 MKLRTPMKAIYN
-12 KNLLLTR
+12 NLLLTR
-19 TGDVWAYYRIKSNS
+19 TGDVWAYYRIKSSS
-33 IPMQNKEKVNAYK
+33 IPMQNKEEVESYK
-46 KKWQHLFEEIT
+46 QKWKHLFEEIT
-57 SYEDFHM
+57 SYDDFHL
-64 MMYPSEYELDKRFK
+64 MMYPSEYELEKRFE
-78 DLESDIADDALDVA
+78 DLESDLAEDALDVA

-111 KYDFI
+111 KYDYI
-116 FGVKLKNSLVNI
+116 FGIKLKNSLVNI
-128 SMEIKDNILSLF
+128 SVEMKDNVLSLF
-140 NTATDTFVKMLGWE
+140 DTATNTVVKMLGWE
-154 QNVSTSFFKQYEEVE
+154 QNVPTSFFYKYEEVE
-169 DNLANIMT
+169 ETLANVMASIW
-177 SVRGERLSEHE
+177 GERLTEQE
-188 MVYINRYHFVRGL
+188 MTYMNRYHFVRGL
-201 NHHTKEESEIRKVD
+201 NHTIEEESEIRSVR
-215 SITNTIID
+215 SITNTLID
-223 PTNPS
+223 PTHPS
-228 VLNFHSDQD
+228 VLHLHSDQD
-237 EGFVSFVVIDE
+237 EGFTSFVVVDE
-248 FLHNMAESDLF
+248 FLHNMSESDLF
-259 YEAQSLPF
+259 YEAQALPF
-267 PVEVQMKVQTES
+267 PVEVQIKAQTES

-298 LEQQSTGDRSDVST
+298 REQHSTGDRSDVST
-312 VTSATLVRHLQD
+312 VTSATMVRHLQD

-334 NWLAVIVVHGNTK
+334 NWLAVIVVHGKDK
-347 KECVRK
+347 KDCTQK

-368 RLPVADQLNLF
+368 RLPVADQLKLF

-389 ITDKNWIQKTT
+389 MTDKNWIQKTT
-400 QDGLAECLFAINSD
+400 QDGLAEGLFAVNSD

-420 FFLGWID
+420 FFIGWVD
-427 RFMEHTDLENAIYS
+427 RFLKHTDLENAILS

-450 FLANQYL
+450 FLANQQL

-467 LITGDTGNG
+467 LISGDTGNG

-482 LIFIYVTFLKIKSL
+482 LLFNYISLLNIKAL
-496 YIDPKKEMRKWIQR
+496 YIDPKKEMRKWIR
-510 VLNDQYIIE
+510 KVLNDETIRE
-519 NFPLYVAHLEKFHY
+519 NFPLYIAHLEKYNY
-533 ITLDHENENNWG
+533 ITLDHEDEKNWG
-545 ALDPICFLPPMKAK
+545 ALDPISFLPPMKAK

-579 TAFLRATSNVIER
+579 TAFLRATSDVIEA
-592 KQRGEQVGSLHIIK
+592 KQKGNQVGSLHIIRK
-606 EMQGENQEPAVRKA
+606 MQNHPEKAVQKA
-620 GDYLNEVVSDSIL
+620 GDYLNEVVADSIL

-646 LDERITILE
+646 LEERITILE
-655 VENLDLPEHSERIEN
+655 VENMDLPDYSERIEN
-670 YTISQLKSSAVMFA
+670 YTITQLKSSAVMFA

-734 FFISQS
+734 YFISQS
-740 TKDALKEEDSGN
+740 TKDALKEEDNGN

-759 DEPNEREEV
+759 DEPNEREDV

-773 MEVTKENE
+773 MEVTKENL
-781 KMLGSMFQG
+781 KMMESMFQG

-797 YGRTSKISIECLFE
+797 YGRTAKISIECLFE
-811 EWQGALKTVEK
+811 EWEGALKTVEK

>member
-1 MKLKTPMKAIH
+1 MKLRTPMKAIYN
-12 KNLLLTR
+12 NLLLTR
-19 TGDVWAYYRIKSNS
+19 TGDVWAYYRIKSSS
-33 IPMQNKEKVNAYK
+33 IPMQNKEKVENYK
-46 KKWQHLFEEIT
+46 QKWKHLFEEIT
-57 SYEDFHM
+57 SYDDFHL
-64 MMYPSEYELDKRFK
+64 MMYPSEYELEKRFE
-78 DLESDIADDALDVA
+78 DLESDLAEDALDVA

-116 FGVKLKNSLVNI
+116 FGIKLKNSLVNI
-128 SMEIKDNILSLF
+128 SVEMKDNVLSLF
-140 NTATDTFVKMLGWE
+140 NTATDTVVKMLGWE
-154 QNVSTSFFKQYEEVE
+154 QNVPTSFFYKYEEVE
-169 DNLANIMT
+169 ETLANVMASI
-177 SVRGERLSEHE
+177 RGERLTKQE
-188 MVYINRYHFVRGL
+188 MTYINRYHFVRGL
-201 NHHTKEESEIRKVD
+201 KHQMEEESEIRNVR
-215 SITNTIID
+215 SITDTLID

-228 VLNFHSDQD
+228 VLALHSDQD
-237 EGFVSFVVIDE
+237 EGFTSFVVVDE
-248 FLHNMAESDLF
+248 FLHNMSESDLF
-259 YEAQSLPF
+259 YEAQALPF
-267 PVEVQMKVQTES
+267 PVEVQIKAQTES

-298 LEQQSTGDRSDVST
+298 REQHSTGDRSDVST
-312 VTSATLVRHLQD
+312 VTSATMVRHLQD

-334 NWLAVIVVHGNTK
+334 NWLAVIVVHGKDK
-347 KECVRK
+347 KDCTRK

-389 ITDKNWIQKTT
+389 MTDKNWIQKTT
-400 QDGLAECLFAINSD
+400 QDGLAEGLFAVNSD

-420 FFLGWID
+420 FFLAWVD
-427 RFMEHTDLENAIYS
+427 RFIEHTDLESAILS

-450 FLANQYL
+450 FLANQQL

-482 LIFIYVTFLKIKSL
+482 LIFNYISMLNIKAL
-496 YIDPKKEMRKWIQR
+496 YIDPKKEMRKWIRR
-510 VLNDQYIIE
+510 VLNDQEIRE
-519 NFPLYVAHLEKFHY
+519 KFPLYIAHLEKYNY
-533 ITLDHENENNWG
+533 ITLDHEDKRNWG
-545 ALDPICFLPPMKAK
+545 ALDPIAFLPPMKAK
-559 ELVQVIFEQVY
+559 DLVQVIFEQVY
-570 DFKGKDDIN
+570 DFKGKDDVN
-579 TAFLRATSNVIER
+579 TAFLRATSNVIEM
-592 KQRGEQVGSLHIIK
+592 KQKGEQVGSLHIVK
-606 EMQGENQEPAVRKA
+606 EMQNHSEEAVRKA
-620 GDYLNEVVSDSIL
+620 GDYLNEVVADSIL

-646 LDERITILE
+646 LEERITILE
-655 VENLDLPEHSERIEN
+655 VENMDLPEHSERLEN
-670 YTISQLKSSAVMFA
+670 YTITQLKSSAVMFA

-734 FFISQS
+734 YFISQS
-740 TKDALKEEDSGN
+740 TKDALKEEDNGN

-759 DEPNEREEV
+759 DEPNEREDV

-773 MEVTKENE
+773 MEVTKENL
-781 KMLGSMFQG
+781 KMMESMFQG

-797 YGRTSKISIECLFE
+797 YGRTAKISIECLFE
-811 EWQGALKTVEK
+811 EWEGALKTVEK

>member
-1 MKLKTPMKAIH
+1 MRLKTPMKAIH

-33 IPMQNKEKVNAYK
+33 IPMQNKEKVESYK

-57 SYEDFHM
+57 SYEDFHL
-64 MMYPSEYELDKRFK
+64 MMYPSEYELEKRFK
-78 DLESDIADDALDVA
+78 DLETDIAADAMDVA

-116 FGVKLKNSLVNI
+116 LGVKLKSSLVNI
-128 SMEIKDNILSLF
+128 SVELKDNILSFF
-140 NTATDTFVKMLGWE
+140 NTATDTVVKMLGWE
-154 QNVSTSFFKQYEEVE
+154 QNVSTSFFEKYEEVE
-169 DNLANIMT
+169 ETLANIMA
-177 SVRGERLSEHE
+177 SVRGERLSETD
-188 MVYINRYHFVRGL
+188 MTYINRYHFVRGL
-201 NHHTKEESEIRKVD
+201 KHQTNEESEIKDVR

-223 PTNPS
+223 PTDPS
-228 VLNFHSDQD
+228 VLHLHSDQD
-237 EGFVSFVVIDE
+237 EGYSAFVVIDE
-248 FLHNMAESDLF
+248 FLHNMSESDLF

-267 PVEVQMKVQTES
+267 PVEVQMKIQTES

-287 NIKKQQLKEEQ
+287 NLKRQQLKEEQ
-298 LEQQSTGDRSDVST
+298 KEQQSTGDRSDVST
-312 VTSATLVRHLQD
+312 VTSATMVRHLQD
-324 EIKKEEVYLM
+324 EIKKEEVHLM
-334 NWLAVIVVHGNTK
+334 NWLSVIVVHGKTK
-347 KECVRK
+347 KECVSK
-353 ATIVRRH
+353 ATIVKRH

-400 QDGLAECLFAINSD
+400 QDGVAESLFAVNSD

-420 FFLGWID
+420 FFLGWVD
-427 RFMEHTDLENAIYS
+427 RFQEHTDLESAIMS

-450 FLANQYL
+450 FLANQQL

-482 LIFIYVTFLKIKSL
+482 LIFNYISMLNIKSL

-510 VLNDQYIIE
+510 VLNDEYIRE
-519 NFPLYVAHLEKFHY
+519 NFPLYIAHLEKYNY
-533 ITLDHENENNWG
+533 ITLDHENTHNWG
-545 ALDPICFLPPMKAK
+545 ALDPISFLPPMKAK

-570 DFKGKDDIN
+570 DFKGKDDVN
-579 TAFLRATSNVIER
+579 TAFLRATSEVIEL
-592 KQRGEQVGSLHIIK
+592 KQKGEQVGSLDIIRR
-606 EMQGENQEPAVRKA
+606 MQNHPEEAVQKA

-646 LDERITILE
+646 LEKRITILE
-655 VENLDLPEHSERIEN
+655 VENMDLPDHAERLEN

-684 LGKFCELFGMNPD
+684 LGKFCELFGMNQD

-734 FFISQS
+734 YFISQS

-773 MEVTKENE
+773 MEVTKENK
-781 KMLGSMFQG
+781 KMMESMFQG

>member
-1 MKLKTPMKAIH
+1 MRLKTPMKAIH

-33 IPMQNKEKVNAYK
+33 IPMQNREKVESYK

-57 SYEDFHM
+57 SYEDFHL
-64 MMYPSEYELDKRFK
+64 MMYPSEYELEKRFK
-78 DLESDIADDALDVA
+78 DLETDIAVDAMDVA

-116 FGVKLKNSLVNI
+116 LGVKLKNSLVNI
-128 SMEIKDNILSLF
+128 SVELKDNILSLF
-140 NTATDTFVKMLGWE
+140 NTATDTVVKMLGWE
-154 QNVSTSFFKQYEEVE
+154 QNVSISFFEKYEEVE
-169 DNLANIMT
+169 ETLANIMA
-177 SVRGERLSEHE
+177 SVRGERLAESE
-188 MVYINRYHFVRGL
+188 MTYINRYHFVRGL
-201 NHHTKEESEIRKVD
+201 NHQTNEESEIKDVR

-223 PTNPS
+223 PTDPS
-228 VLNFHSDQD
+228 VLHLHSDQD
-237 EGFVSFVVIDE
+237 EGYSAFVVIDE
-248 FLHNMAESDLF
+248 FLHNMSESDLF

-267 PVEVQMKVQTES
+267 PVEVQMKIQTES

-287 NIKKQQLKEEQ
+287 NIKRQQLKEEQ
-298 LEQQSTGDRSDVST
+298 KEQQSTGDRSDVST
-312 VTSATLVRHLQD
+312 VTSATMVRHLQD
-324 EIKKEEVYLM
+324 EIKKEEVHLM
-334 NWLAVIVVHGNTK
+334 NWLSVIVVHGKTK
-347 KECVRK
+347 KECVGK
-353 ATIVRRH
+353 ATIVKRH

-400 QDGLAECLFAINSD
+400 QDGVAESLFAVNSD

-420 FFLGWID
+420 FFLGWVD
-427 RFMEHTDLENAIYS
+427 RFQEHTDLESAIMS

-450 FLANQYL
+450 FLANQQL

-482 LIFIYVTFLKIKSL
+482 LIFNYISMLNIKSL

-510 VLNDQYIIE
+510 VLNDEYIRE
-519 NFPLYVAHLEKFHY
+519 NFPLYIAHLEKYNY
-533 ITLDHENENNWG
+533 ITLDHENTHNWG
-545 ALDPICFLPPMKAK
+545 SLDPISFLPPMKAK

-570 DFKGKDDIN
+570 DFKGKDDVN
-579 TAFLRATSNVIER
+579 TAFLRATSEVIDE
-592 KQRGEQVGSLHIIK
+592 KQKGGQVGSLDIIRK
-606 EMQGENQEPAVRKA
+606 MQNHPEEAVQKA

-646 LDERITILE
+646 LEKRITILE
-655 VENLDLPEHSERIEN
+655 VENMDLPDHAERLEN

-684 LGKFCELFGMNPD
+684 LGKFCELFGMNQD

-734 FFISQS
+734 YFISQS

-773 MEVTKENE
+773 MEVTKENK
-781 KMLGSMFQG
+781 KMMESMFQG

>member
-1 MKLKTPMKAIH
+1 MRLKTPMKAIH
-12 KNLLLTR
+12 RNLLLTR

-33 IPMQNKEKVNAYK
+33 IPMQNKEKVESYK

-57 SYEDFHM
+57 SYEDFHL
-64 MMYPSEYELDKRFK
+64 MMYPSEYELEKRFK
-78 DLESDIADDALDVA
+78 DLETDIAADAMDVA

-116 FGVKLKNSLVNI
+116 LGVKLKSSLVNI
-128 SMEIKDNILSLF
+128 SVELKDNILSFF
-140 NTATDTFVKMLGWE
+140 NTATDTVVKMLGWE
-154 QNVSTSFFKQYEEVE
+154 QNVSTSFFQKYEEVE
-169 DNLANIMT
+169 ETLANIMA
-177 SVRGERLSEHE
+177 SVRGERLTESE
-188 MVYINRYHFVRGL
+188 MTYINRYHFVRGL
-201 NHHTKEESEIRKVD
+201 KHQTNEESEIKDVR

-223 PTNPS
+223 PTDPS
-228 VLNFHSDQD
+228 VLHLHSDQD
-237 EGFVSFVVIDE
+237 EGYSAFVVIDE
-248 FLHNMAESDLF
+248 FLHNMSESDLF

-267 PVEVQMKVQTES
+267 PVEVQMKIQTES

-287 NIKKQQLKEEQ
+287 NLKRQQLKEEQ
-298 LEQQSTGDRSDVST
+298 KEQQSTGDRSDVST
-312 VTSATLVRHLQD
+312 VTSATMIRHLQD
-324 EIKKEEVYLM
+324 EIKKEDVHVM
-334 NWLAVIVVHGNTK
+334 NWLSVIVVHGKTK
-347 KECVRK
+347 KECVGK
-353 ATIVRRH
+353 ATIVKRH

-379 YKMLPGEKLD
+379 YKMLPGERLD

-400 QDGLAECLFAINSD
+400 QDGVAESLFAVNSD

-420 FFLGWID
+420 FFLGWVD
-427 RFMEHTDLENAIYS
+427 RFQEHTDLESAIMS

-450 FLANQYL
+450 FLANQQL

-482 LIFIYVTFLKIKSL
+482 LIFNYISMLNIKSL

-510 VLNDQYIIE
+510 VLNDEYIRE
-519 NFPLYVAHLEKFHY
+519 NFPLYIAHLEKYNY
-533 ITLDHENENNWG
+533 ITLDHENTHNWG
-545 ALDPICFLPPMKAK
+545 ALDPISFLPPMKAK

-570 DFKGKDDIN
+570 DFKGKDDVN
-579 TAFLRATSNVIER
+579 TAFLRATSEVIEA
-592 KQRGEQVGSLHIIK
+592 KQKGEQVGSLDIIRR
-606 EMQGENQEPAVRKA
+606 MQNHPEEVVQKA

-646 LDERITILE
+646 LEKRITILE
-655 VENLDLPEHSERIEN
+655 VENMDLPDHAERLEN

-734 FFISQS
+734 YFISQS

-773 MEVTKENE
+773 MEVTKENK
-781 KMLGSMFQG
+781 KMMESMFQG

>member
-1 MKLKTPMKAIH
+1 
-12 KNLLLTR
+12 
-19 TGDVWAYYRIKSNS
+19 
-33 IPMQNKEKVNAYK
+33 MQNREKVEMYK

-57 SYEDFHM
+57 SYEDFHL
-64 MMYPSEYELDKRFK
+64 MMYPSEYELEKRFK
-78 DLESDIADDALDVA
+78 DLETDIAVDAMDVA

-116 FGVKLKNSLVNI
+116 LGVKLKSSLVNI
-128 SMEIKDNILSLF
+128 SVELKDNILSFF
-140 NTATDTFVKMLGWE
+140 NTATDTVVKMLGWE
-154 QNVSTSFFKQYEEVE
+154 QNVSTSFFEKYEEVE
-169 DNLANIMT
+169 ETLANIMA
-177 SVRGERLSEHE
+177 SVRGEQLTESE
-188 MVYINRYHFVRGL
+188 MTYINRYHFVRGL
-201 NHHTKEESEIRKVD
+201 NHQTNEESEIKDVR

-223 PTNPS
+223 PTDPS
-228 VLNFHSDQD
+228 VLHLHSDQD
-237 EGFVSFVVIDE
+237 EGYSAFVVIDE
-248 FLHNMAESDLF
+248 FLHNMSESDLF

-267 PVEVQMKVQTES
+267 PVEVQMKIQTES

-287 NIKKQQLKEEQ
+287 NLKRQQLKEEQ
-298 LEQQSTGDRSDVST
+298 KEQQSTGDRSDVST
-312 VTSATLVRHLQD
+312 VTSATMVRHLQD
-324 EIKKEEVYLM
+324 EIKKEDVHVM
-334 NWLAVIVVHGNTK
+334 NWLAVVVVHGKTK
-347 KECVRK
+347 KECVGK
-353 ATIVRRH
+353 SKIVKRH

-400 QDGLAECLFAINSD
+400 QDGVAEGLFAVNSD

-420 FFLGWID
+420 FFLGWVD
-427 RFMEHTDLENAIYS
+427 RFREHTDLENAIMS
-441 SRDFVLFHP
+441 SREFVLFHP
-450 FLANQYL
+450 FLANQQL

-482 LIFIYVTFLKIKSL
+482 LIFNYISMLNIKSL
-496 YIDPKKEMRKWIQR
+496 YVDPKKEMRKWIR
-510 VLNDQYIIE
+510 KVLNDETIRE
-519 NFPLYVAHLEKFHY
+519 NFPLYIAHLEKYNY
-533 ITLDHENENNWG
+533 ITLDHEDQKNWG
-545 ALDPICFLPPMKAK
+545 ALDPVSFLPPMKAK

-579 TAFLRATSNVIER
+579 TAFLRATSDVIEE
-592 KQRGEQVGSLHIIK
+592 KQKGNQVGSLDIIRK
-606 EMQGENQEPAVRKA
+606 MQDHPEKAVQKA

-646 LDERITILE
+646 LEERITILE
-655 VENLDLPEHSERIEN
+655 VENMDLPDYSERIEN

-734 FFISQS
+734 YFISQS
-740 TKDALKEEDSGN
+740 TKDALNDEDKGN

-773 MEVTKENE
+773 MEVTEENK
-781 KMLGSMFQG
+781 KMMESMFQG

>member
-1 MKLKTPMKAIH
+1 MRLKTPMKAIH

-33 IPMQNKEKVNAYK
+33 IPMQNREKVEMYK

-57 SYEDFHM
+57 SYEDFHL
-64 MMYPSEYELDKRFK
+64 MMYPSEYELERRFK
-78 DLESDIADDALDVA
+78 DLETDIAVDAMDVA

-116 FGVKLKNSLVNI
+116 LGVKLKSSLVNI
-128 SMEIKDNILSLF
+128 SVELKDNILSFF
-140 NTATDTFVKMLGWE
+140 NTATDTVVKMLGWE
-154 QNVSTSFFKQYEEVE
+154 QNVSTSFFEKYEEVE
-169 DNLANIMT
+169 ETLANIMT
-177 SVRGERLSEHE
+177 SVRGEQLTESE
-188 MVYINRYHFVRGL
+188 MTYINRYHFVRGL
-201 NHHTKEESEIRKVD
+201 NHQTNEESEIKDVR

-223 PTNPS
+223 PTDPS
-228 VLNFHSDQD
+228 VLHLHSDQD
-237 EGFVSFVVIDE
+237 AGYTAFVVIDE
-248 FLHNMAESDLF
+248 FLHNMSESDLF

-267 PVEVQMKVQTES
+267 PVEVQMKIQTES

-287 NIKKQQLKEEQ
+287 NLKRQQLKEEQ
-298 LEQQSTGDRSDVST
+298 KEQQSTGDRSDVST
-312 VTSATLVRHLQD
+312 VTSATMVRHLQD
-324 EIKKEEVYLM
+324 EIKKEDVHVM
-334 NWLAVIVVHGNTK
+334 NWLAVVVVHGKTK
-347 KECVRK
+347 KECVGK
-353 ATIVRRH
+353 SKIVKRH

-400 QDGLAECLFAINSD
+400 QDGVAEGLFAVNSD

-420 FFLGWID
+420 FFLGWVD
-427 RFMEHTDLENAIYS
+427 RFREHTDLENAIMS
-441 SRDFVLFHP
+441 SREFVLFHP
-450 FLANQYL
+450 FLANQQL

-482 LIFIYVTFLKIKSL
+482 LIFNYISMLNIKSL
-496 YIDPKKEMRKWIQR
+496 YVDPKKEMRKWIR
-510 VLNDQYIIE
+510 KVLNDETIRE
-519 NFPLYVAHLEKFHY
+519 NFPLYIAHLEKYNY
-533 ITLDHENENNWG
+533 ITLDHEDQKNWG
-545 ALDPICFLPPMKAK
+545 ALDPVSFLPPMKAK

-579 TAFLRATSNVIER
+579 TAFLRATSDVIEE
-592 KQRGEQVGSLHIIK
+592 KQKGNQVGSLDIIRK
-606 EMQGENQEPAVRKA
+606 MQDHPEKAVQKA

-646 LDERITILE
+646 LEERITILE
-655 VENLDLPEHSERIEN
+655 VENMDLPDYSERIEN

-734 FFISQS
+734 YFISQS
-740 TKDALKEEDSGN
+740 TKDALNDEDKGN

-773 MEVTKENE
+773 MEVTEENK
-781 KMLGSMFQG
+781 KMMESMFQG

>member
-1 MKLKTPMKAIH
+1 MRLKTPMKAIH

-33 IPMQNKEKVNAYK
+33 IPMQNREKVESYK

-57 SYEDFHM
+57 SYEDFHL
-64 MMYPSEYELDKRFK
+64 MMYPSEYELEKRFK
-78 DLESDIADDALDVA
+78 DLETDIAADAIDVA

-116 FGVKLKNSLVNI
+116 LGVKLKSSLVNI
-128 SMEIKDNILSLF
+128 SVELKDNILSFF
-140 NTATDTFVKMLGWE
+140 NTATDTVVKMLGWE
-154 QNVSTSFFKQYEEVE
+154 QNVSTSFYEKYEEVE
-169 DNLANIMT
+169 ETLANIMA
-177 SVRGERLSEHE
+177 SVRGERLSETE
-188 MVYINRYHFVRGL
+188 MTYINRYHFVRGL
-201 NHHTKEESEIRKVD
+201 KHQTNEESEIKDVR

-223 PTNPS
+223 PTDPS
-228 VLNFHSDQD
+228 VLHLHSDQD
-237 EGFVSFVVIDE
+237 EGYSAFVVIDE
-248 FLHNMAESDLF
+248 FLHNMSESDLF

-267 PVEVQMKVQTES
+267 PVEVQMKIQTES

-287 NIKKQQLKEEQ
+287 NLKRQQLKEEQ
-298 LEQQSTGDRSDVST
+298 KEQQSTGDRSDVST
-312 VTSATLVRHLQD
+312 VTSATMIRHLQD
-324 EIKKEEVYLM
+324 EIKKEDVHVM
-334 NWLAVIVVHGNTK
+334 NWLSVIVVHGKTK
-347 KECVRK
+347 KECVGK
-353 ATIVRRH
+353 ATIVKRH

-400 QDGLAECLFAINSD
+400 QDGVAESLFAVNSD

-420 FFLGWID
+420 FFLGWVD
-427 RFMEHTDLENAIYS
+427 RFQEHTDLESAIMS

-450 FLANQYL
+450 FLANQQL

-482 LIFIYVTFLKIKSL
+482 LIFNYISMLNIKSL

-510 VLNDQYIIE
+510 VLNDEYIRE
-519 NFPLYVAHLEKFHY
+519 NFPLYIAHLEKYNY
-533 ITLDHENENNWG
+533 ITLDHENTHNWG
-545 ALDPICFLPPMKAK
+545 ALDPISFLPPMKAK

-579 TAFLRATSNVIER
+579 TAFLRATSEVIEL
-592 KQRGEQVGSLHIIK
+592 KQKGEQVGSLDIIRR
-606 EMQGENQEPAVRKA
+606 MQNHPEESVQKA

-646 LDERITILE
+646 LEKRITILE
-655 VENLDLPEHSERIEN
+655 VENMDLPDHAERLEN

-684 LGKFCELFGMNPD
+684 LGKFCELFGMNQD

-734 FFISQS
+734 YFISQS

-773 MEVTKENE
+773 MEVTKENK
-781 KMLGSMFQG
+781 KMMESMFQG

>member
-1 MKLKTPMKAIH
+1 MRLKTPMKAIH

-33 IPMQNKEKVNAYK
+33 IPMQNREKVESYK

-57 SYEDFHM
+57 SYEDFHL
-64 MMYPSEYELDKRFK
+64 MMYPSEYELKKRFK
-78 DLESDIADDALDVA
+78 DLETDIAADAMDVA

-116 FGVKLKNSLVNI
+116 LGVKLKSSLVNI
-128 SMEIKDNILSLF
+128 SVELKDNILSLF
-140 NTATDTFVKMLGWE
+140 NTATDTVVKMLGWE
-154 QNVSTSFFKQYEEVE
+154 QNVSTSFFEKYEEVE
-169 DNLANIMT
+169 ETLANIMA
-177 SVRGERLSEHE
+177 SVRGERLSESE
-188 MVYINRYHFVRGL
+188 MTYINRYHFVRGL
-201 NHHTKEESEIRKVD
+201 NHQTNEESEIKDVR

-223 PTNPS
+223 PTDPS
-228 VLNFHSDQD
+228 VLHLHSDQD
-237 EGFVSFVVIDE
+237 EGYTAFVVIDE
-248 FLHNMAESDLF
+248 FLHNMSESDLF
-259 YEAQSLPF
+259 YETQSLPF
-267 PVEVQMKVQTES
+267 PVEVQMKIQTES

-287 NIKKQQLKEEQ
+287 NLKKQQLKEEQ
-298 LEQQSTGDRSDVST
+298 KEQQSTGDRSDVST
-312 VTSATLVRHLQD
+312 VTSATMVRHLQD
-324 EIKKEEVYLM
+324 EIKKEEVHLM
-334 NWLAVIVVHGNTK
+334 NWLSVIVVHGKTK
-347 KECVRK
+347 KECVGK
-353 ATIVRRH
+353 ATIVKRH

-400 QDGLAECLFAINSD
+400 QDGVAEGLFAVNSD

-420 FFLGWID
+420 FFLGWVD
-427 RFMEHTDLENAIYS
+427 RFQEHTDLESAIMS

-450 FLANQYL
+450 FLANQQL

-482 LIFIYVTFLKIKSL
+482 LIFNYISMLNIKSL

-510 VLNDQYIIE
+510 VLNDKYIRE
-519 NFPLYVAHLEKFHY
+519 NFPLYIAHLEKYNY
-533 ITLDHENENNWG
+533 ITLDHENTHNWG
-545 ALDPICFLPPMKAK
+545 ALDPISFLPPMKAK

-570 DFKGKDDIN
+570 DFKGKDDVN
-579 TAFLRATSNVIER
+579 TAFLRATSEVIEA
-592 KQRGEQVGSLHIIK
+592 KQKGEQVGSLDIIRR
-606 EMQGENQEPAVRKA
+606 MQKHHEEAVQKA

-646 LDERITILE
+646 LEKRITILE
-655 VENLDLPEHSERIEN
+655 VENMDLPDHAERLEN

-734 FFISQS
+734 YFISQS

-773 MEVTKENE
+773 MEVTKENK
-781 KMLGSMFQG
+781 KMMESMFQG

>member
-1 MKLKTPMKAIH
+1 MRLKTPMKAIH

-33 IPMQNKEKVNAYK
+33 IPMQNKEKVESYK

-57 SYEDFHM
+57 SYEDFHL
-64 MMYPSEYELDKRFK
+64 MMYPSEYELEKRFK
-78 DLESDIADDALDVA
+78 DLETDIAADAMDVA

-116 FGVKLKNSLVNI
+116 LGVKLKSSLVNI
-128 SMEIKDNILSLF
+128 SVELKDNILSFF
-140 NTATDTFVKMLGWE
+140 NTATDTVVKMLGWE
-154 QNVSTSFFKQYEEVE
+154 QNVSTSFFEKYEEVE
-169 DNLANIMT
+169 ETLANIMA
-177 SVRGERLSEHE
+177 SVRGERLSETD
-188 MVYINRYHFVRGL
+188 MTYINRYHFVRGL
-201 NHHTKEESEIRKVD
+201 KHQTNEESEIKDVR

-223 PTNPS
+223 PTDPS
-228 VLNFHSDQD
+228 VLHLHSDQD
-237 EGFVSFVVIDE
+237 EGYSAFVVIDE
-248 FLHNMAESDLF
+248 FLHNMSESDLF

-267 PVEVQMKVQTES
+267 PVEVQMKIQTES

-287 NIKKQQLKEEQ
+287 NLKRQQLKEEQ
-298 LEQQSTGDRSDVST
+298 KEQQSTGDRSDVST
-312 VTSATLVRHLQD
+312 VTSATMIRHLQD
-324 EIKKEEVYLM
+324 EIKKEDVHVM
-334 NWLAVIVVHGNTK
+334 NWLSVIVVHGKTK
-347 KECVRK
+347 KECVGK
-353 ATIVRRH
+353 ATIVKRH

-400 QDGLAECLFAINSD
+400 QDGVAESLFAVNSD

-420 FFLGWID
+420 FFLGWVD
-427 RFMEHTDLENAIYS
+427 RFQEHTDLESAIMS

-450 FLANQYL
+450 FLANQQL

-482 LIFIYVTFLKIKSL
+482 LIFNYISMLNIKSL

-510 VLNDQYIIE
+510 VLNDEYIRE
-519 NFPLYVAHLEKFHY
+519 NFPLYIAHLEKYNY
-533 ITLDHENENNWG
+533 ITLDHENTHNWG
-545 ALDPICFLPPMKAK
+545 ALDPISFLPPMKAK

-579 TAFLRATSNVIER
+579 TAFLRATSEVIDA
-592 KQRGEQVGSLHIIK
+592 KQNGEQVGSLDIIRK
-606 EMQGENQEPAVRKA
+606 MQSHPEEAVQKA

-646 LDERITILE
+646 LEKRITILE
-655 VENLDLPEHSERIEN
+655 VENMDLPDHAERLEN

-684 LGKFCELFGMNPD
+684 LGKFCELFGMNQD

-734 FFISQS
+734 YFISQS

-773 MEVTKENE
+773 MEVTRENK
-781 KMLGSMFQG
+781 KMMESMFQG

>member
-1 MKLKTPMKAIH
+1 MRLKTPMKAIH

-33 IPMQNKEKVNAYK
+33 IPMQNKEKVESYK

-57 SYEDFHM
+57 SYEDFHL
-64 MMYPSEYELDKRFK
+64 MMYPSEYELEKRFK
-78 DLESDIADDALDVA
+78 ELETDIAADAMDVA

-116 FGVKLKNSLVNI
+116 LGVKLKSSLVNI
-128 SMEIKDNILSLF
+128 NVELKDNILSFF
-140 NTATDTFVKMLGWE
+140 NTATDTVVKMLGWE
-154 QNVSTSFFKQYEEVE
+154 QNVSTSFFEKYEEVE
-169 DNLANIMT
+169 ETLANIMA
-177 SVRGERLSEHE
+177 SVRGERLSESE
-188 MVYINRYHFVRGL
+188 MTYINRYHFVRGL
-201 NHHTKEESEIRKVD
+201 KHQTNEESEIKDVR

-223 PTNPS
+223 PTDPS
-228 VLNFHSDQD
+228 VLHLHSDQD
-237 EGFVSFVVIDE
+237 EGYSAFVVIDE
-248 FLHNMAESDLF
+248 FLHNMSESDLF

-267 PVEVQMKVQTES
+267 PVEVQMKIQTES

-287 NIKKQQLKEEQ
+287 NLKRQQLKEEQ
-298 LEQQSTGDRSDVST
+298 KEQLSTGDRSDVST
-312 VTSATLVRHLQD
+312 VTSATMIRHLQD
-324 EIKKEEVYLM
+324 EIKKEDVHMM
-334 NWLAVIVVHGNTK
+334 NWLSVIVVHGKTK
-347 KECVRK
+347 KECVSK
-353 ATIVRRH
+353 ATIVKRH

-400 QDGLAECLFAINSD
+400 QDGVAESLFAVNSD

-420 FFLGWID
+420 FFLGWVD
-427 RFMEHTDLENAIYS
+427 RFQEHTDLESAIMS

-467 LITGDTGNG
+467 LIAGDTGNG

-482 LIFIYVTFLKIKSL
+482 LIFNYVSMLNIKSL
-496 YIDPKKEMRKWIQR
+496 YIDPKKEMRKWIQK
-510 VLNDQYIIE
+510 VMNDEYIRE
-519 NFPLYVAHLEKFHY
+519 NFPLYIAHLEKYNY
-533 ITLDHENENNWG
+533 ITLDHENRHNWG
-545 ALDPICFLPPMKAK
+545 ALDPVSFLPPMKAK

-570 DFKGKDDIN
+570 DFKGKDDVN
-579 TAFLRATSNVIER
+579 TAFLRATSNVIEM
-592 KQRGEQVGSLHIIK
+592 KQKGEQVGSLHIVK
-606 EMQGENQEPAVRKA
+606 EMQNHPEETVRKA
-620 GDYLNEVVSDSIL
+620 GDYLNEVVADSIL

-646 LDERITILE
+646 LEERITILE
-655 VENLDLPEHSERIEN
+655 VENMDLPEHSERLEN
-670 YTISQLKSSAVMFA
+670 YTTSQLKSSAVMFA

-734 FFISQS
+734 YFISQS
-740 TKDALKEEDSGN
+740 IKDALKEEDNGN
-752 FGVAFAF
+752 FGVAFSF

-773 MEVTKENE
+773 MEVTKENK
-781 KMLGSMFQG
+781 KMMESMFQG

>member
-1 MKLKTPMKAIH
+1 MRLKTPMKAIN

-33 IPMQNKEKVNAYK
+33 IPMQNKEKVESYK

-57 SYEDFHM
+57 SYEDFHL
-64 MMYPSEYELDKRFK
+64 MMYPSEYELEKRFK
-78 DLESDIADDALDVA
+78 DLETDIAADAMDVA

-116 FGVKLKNSLVNI
+116 LGVKLKSSLVNI
-128 SMEIKDNILSLF
+128 SVELKDNILSFF
-140 NTATDTFVKMLGWE
+140 NTATDTVVKMLGWE
-154 QNVSTSFFKQYEEVE
+154 QNVSTSFFEKYEEVE
-169 DNLANIMT
+169 ETLANIMA
-177 SVRGERLSEHE
+177 SVRGERLTESE
-188 MVYINRYHFVRGL
+188 MTYINRYHFVRGL
-201 NHHTKEESEIRKVD
+201 KHQTNEESETKDVR

-223 PTNPS
+223 PTDPS
-228 VLNFHSDQD
+228 VLHLHSDQD
-237 EGFVSFVVIDE
+237 EGYSAFVVIDE
-248 FLHNMAESDLF
+248 FLHNMSESDLF

-267 PVEVQMKVQTES
+267 PVEVQMKIQTES
-279 KSITKPAL
+279 KSITKPSL
-287 NIKKQQLKEEQ
+287 NLKRQQLKEEQ
-298 LEQQSTGDRSDVST
+298 KEQQSTGDRSDVST
-312 VTSATLVRHLQD
+312 VTSATMIRHLQD
-324 EIKKEEVYLM
+324 EIKKEDVHVM
-334 NWLAVIVVHGNTK
+334 NWLSVIVVHGKTK
-347 KECVRK
+347 KECVGK
-353 ATIVRRH
+353 ATVVKRH

-400 QDGLAECLFAINSD
+400 QDGVAEGLFAINSD

-420 FFLGWID
+420 FFLGWVD
-427 RFMEHTDLENAIYS
+427 RFQEHTDLESAIMS

-450 FLANQYL
+450 FLANQQL

-482 LIFIYVTFLKIKSL
+482 LIFNYISMLNIKSL

-510 VLNDQYIIE
+510 VLNDEYIRE
-519 NFPLYVAHLEKFHY
+519 NFPLYIAHLEKYNY
-533 ITLDHENENNWG
+533 ITLDHENTHNWG
-545 ALDPICFLPPMKAK
+545 ALDPISFLPPMKAK

-570 DFKGKDDIN
+570 DFKGKDDVN
-579 TAFLRATSNVIER
+579 TAFLRATSEVIEA
-592 KQRGEQVGSLHIIK
+592 KQKGEQVGSLDIIRR
-606 EMQGENQEPAVRKA
+606 MQKHPEEAVQKA

-646 LDERITILE
+646 LEKRITILE
-655 VENLDLPEHSERIEN
+655 VENMDLPDHAERLEN

-734 FFISQS
+734 YFISQS

-773 MEVTKENE
+773 MEVTKENK
-781 KMLGSMFQG
+781 KMMESMFQG

>member
-1 MKLKTPMKAIH
+1 
-12 KNLLLTR
+12 
-19 TGDVWAYYRIKSNS
+19 
-33 IPMQNKEKVNAYK
+33 MQNKEKVESYK

-57 SYEDFHM
+57 SYEDFHL
-64 MMYPSEYELDKRFK
+64 MMYPSEYELEKRFK
-78 DLESDIADDALDVA
+78 DLESDIAADAMDVA

-116 FGVKLKNSLVNI
+116 LGVKLKSSLVNI
-128 SMEIKDNILSLF
+128 SVELKDNILSFF
-140 NTATDTFVKMLGWE
+140 NTATDTVVKMLGWE
-154 QNVSTSFFKQYEEVE
+154 QNVSTSFFEKYEEVE
-169 DNLANIMT
+169 ETLANIMA
-177 SVRGERLSEHE
+177 SVRGEQLTESE
-188 MVYINRYHFVRGL
+188 MTYINRYHFVRGL
-201 NHHTKEESEIRKVD
+201 NHQTNEESEIKDVR

-223 PTNPS
+223 PTDPS
-228 VLNFHSDQD
+228 VLHLHSDQD
-237 EGFVSFVVIDE
+237 EGYSAFVVIDE
-248 FLHNMAESDLF
+248 FLHNMSESDLF

-267 PVEVQMKVQTES
+267 PVEVQMKIQTES

-287 NIKKQQLKEEQ
+287 NIKRQQLKEEQ
-298 LEQQSTGDRSDVST
+298 KEQQSTGDRSDVST
-312 VTSATLVRHLQD
+312 VTSATMVRHLQD
-324 EIKKEEVYLM
+324 EIKKEDVHVM
-334 NWLAVIVVHGNTK
+334 NWLAVVVVHGKTK
-347 KECVRK
+347 KECVGK
-353 ATIVRRH
+353 SKIVKRH

-400 QDGLAECLFAINSD
+400 QDGVAEGLFAVNSD

-420 FFLGWID
+420 FFLGWVD
-427 RFMEHTDLENAIYS
+427 RFREHTDLENAIMS
-441 SRDFVLFHP
+441 SREFVLFHP
-450 FLANQYL
+450 FLANQQL

-482 LIFIYVTFLKIKSL
+482 LIFNYISMLNIKSL
-496 YIDPKKEMRKWIQR
+496 YVDPKKEMRKWIR
-510 VLNDQYIIE
+510 KVLNDETIRE
-519 NFPLYVAHLEKFHY
+519 NFPLYIAHLEKYNY
-533 ITLDHENENNWG
+533 ITLDHEDQKNWG
-545 ALDPICFLPPMKAK
+545 ALDPVSFLPPMKAK

-579 TAFLRATSNVIER
+579 TAFLRATSDVIEE
-592 KQRGEQVGSLHIIK
+592 KQKGNQVGSLDIIRK
-606 EMQGENQEPAVRKA
+606 MQDHPEKAVQKA

-646 LDERITILE
+646 LEERITILE
-655 VENLDLPEHSERIEN
+655 VENMDLPDYSERIEN

-734 FFISQS
+734 YFISQS
-740 TKDALKEEDSGN
+740 TKDALNDEDKGN

-773 MEVTKENE
+773 MEVTEENK
-781 KMLGSMFQG
+781 KMMESMFQG

>member
-1 MKLKTPMKAIH
+1 
-12 KNLLLTR
+12 
-19 TGDVWAYYRIKSNS
+19 
-33 IPMQNKEKVNAYK
+33 MQNKEKVNAYK

-140 NTATDTFVKMLGWE
+140 NTATDTVMKMLGWE

-169 DNLANIMT
+169 DNLANIMA
-177 SVRGERLSEHE
+177 SVLGERLSENE

-201 NHHTKEESEIRKVD
+201 NHQTKEESVVRKID

-228 VLNFHSDQD
+228 VLNLHSDQD
-237 EGFVSFVVIDE
+237 EGLVSFVVIDE

-298 LEQQSTGDRSDVST
+298 FEQQSTGDRSDVST

-324 EIKKEEVYLM
+324 EIKKEEVHLM
-334 NWLAVIVVHGNTK
+334 NWLAVIVVHGKTK

-368 RLPVADQLNLF
+368 RLPVADQINLF
-379 YKMLPGEKLD
+379 YKMLPGEKID

-400 QDGLAECLFAINSD
+400 QDGIAECLFAINSN

-420 FFLGWID
+420 FFLGWVD
-427 RFMEHTDLENAIYS
+427 RFIEHTDLESAINS
-441 SRDFVLFHP
+441 SRDFILFHP
-450 FLANQYL
+450 FMANQQI
-457 KGSKTRSPHC
+457 KGSKTRSPHI

-482 LIFIYVTFLKIKSL
+482 LLFIYISFLRVKAL
-496 YIDPKKEMRKWIQR
+496 YIDPKKEMRKWVRR
-510 VLNDQYIIE
+510 VLNDQYIRG
-519 NFPLYVAHLEKFHY
+519 NFPLFVEHLEKYNY
-533 ITLDHENENNWG
+533 ITLDHEKEKNWG
-545 ALDPICFLPPMKAK
+545 ALDPISFLPPMKAK

-570 DFKGKDDIN
+570 NFKGKDDVN
-579 TAFLRATSNVIER
+579 TAFLRATSEVIER
-592 KQRGEQVGSLHIIK
+592 KQRGEQVGSLNIIR
-606 EMQGENQEPAVRKA
+606 EMQKYEELAVKKA
-620 GDYLNEVVSDSIL
+620 GDYLNEVVEDSIL

-646 LDERITILE
+646 LSKRLTILE
-655 VENLDLPEHSERIEN
+655 VENLDLPGHSEQYEN

-684 LGKFCELFGMNPD
+684 LGKFCELFGMNRD
-697 EQTVEF
+697 EQTTAF
-703 IDEAWIFT
+703 MDEAWIFE
-711 TSQQGKKVER
+711 TSKQGKKVNR
-721 QMRRIGRSYNNAE
+721 QMRRIGRSYNNSLC
-734 FFISQS
+734 FISQS
-740 TKDALKEEDSGN
+740 TKDALSEEDSGN

-773 MEVTKENE
+773 MEVTKENK
-781 KMLGSMFQG
+781 KMLESMFQG

-811 EWQGALKTVEK
+811 EWEGALKTVEK
-822 KAVAYAEEKYL
+822 KAVAFAEENYL

>member
-1 MKLKTPMKAIH
+1 
-12 KNLLLTR
+12 
-19 TGDVWAYYRIKSNS
+19 
-33 IPMQNKEKVNAYK
+33 MQNKEKVNVYK

-57 SYEDFHM
+57 SYEDFHL

-78 DLESDIADDALDVA
+78 ELESDIAEDALDVA
-92 RYYNEETVRLLEQ
+92 RYYNEETIRLLEQ
-105 RLGRLT
+105 RLERLT

-116 FGVKLKNSLVNI
+116 FGVKLKNSLVNM

-140 NTATDTFVKMLGWE
+140 NTATDTVVKMLGWE

-177 SVRGERLSEHE
+177 SVRGERLSENE

-215 SITNTIID
+215 SITNTLID

-228 VLNFHSDQD
+228 VLNLHSDRD

-259 YEAQSLPF
+259 YETQSLPF
-267 PVEVQMKVQTES
+267 PVEVQMKVQAES
-279 KSITKPAL
+279 KSITKPSL

-324 EIKKEEVYLM
+324 EIKKEEVSLM
-334 NWLAVIVVHGNTK
+334 NWLAVIVVHGDTK

-368 RLPVADQLNLF
+368 RFPVADQLNLF

-441 SRDFVLFHP
+441 SRDFVLYHP

-570 DFKGKDDIN
+570 DFKGKDDVN

>member
-128 SMEIKDNILSLF
+128 SMEIKDNIISLF
-140 NTATDTFVKMLGWE
+140 NTATDTVVKMLGWE

-169 DNLANIMT
+169 DNLANIMA
-177 SVRGERLSEHE
+177 SVLGERLSENE

-201 NHHTKEESEIRKVD
+201 NHQTKEESVVRKID

-228 VLNFHSDQD
+228 VLNLHSDQD

-298 LEQQSTGDRSDVST
+298 FEQQSTGDRSDVST

-324 EIKKEEVYLM
+324 EIKKEEVHLM
-334 NWLAVIVVHGNTK
+334 NWLAVIVVHGKTK

-368 RLPVADQLNLF
+368 RLPVADQINLF
-379 YKMLPGEKLD
+379 YKMLPGEKID

-400 QDGLAECLFAINSD
+400 QDGIAECLFAINSN

-420 FFLGWID
+420 FFLGWVD
-427 RFMEHTDLENAIYS
+427 RFIEHTDLESAINS
-441 SRDFVLFHP
+441 SRDFILFHP
-450 FLANQYL
+450 FMANQQI
-457 KGSKTRSPHC
+457 KGSKTRSPHI

-482 LIFIYVTFLKIKSL
+482 LLFIYISFLRVKAL
-496 YIDPKKEMRKWIQR
+496 YIDPKKEMRKWVRR
-510 VLNDQYIIE
+510 VLNDQYIRG
-519 NFPLYVAHLEKFHY
+519 NFPLFVEHLEKYNY
-533 ITLDHENENNWG
+533 ITLDHEKEKNWG
-545 ALDPICFLPPMKAK
+545 ALDPISFLPPMKAK

-570 DFKGKDDIN
+570 NFKGKDDVN
-579 TAFLRATSNVIER
+579 TAFLRATSEVIER
-592 KQRGEQVGSLHIIK
+592 KQRGEQVGSLNIIR
-606 EMQGENQEPAVRKA
+606 EMQKHEELAVKKA
-620 GDYLNEVVSDSIL
+620 GDYLNEVVEDSIL

-646 LDERITILE
+646 LSKRLTILE
-655 VENLDLPEHSERIEN
+655 VENLDLPGHSEQYEN

-684 LGKFCELFGMNPD
+684 LGKFCELFGMNRD
-697 EQTVEF
+697 EQTTAF
-703 IDEAWIFT
+703 MDEAWIFE
-711 TSQQGKKVER
+711 TSKQGKKVNR
-721 QMRRIGRSYNNAE
+721 QMRRIGRSYNNSLC
-734 FFISQS
+734 FISQS
-740 TKDALKEEDSGN
+740 TKDALSEEDSGN

-773 MEVTKENE
+773 MEVTKENK
-781 KMLGSMFQG
+781 KMLESMFQG

-811 EWQGALKTVEK
+811 EWEGALKTVEK
-822 KAVAYAEEKYL
+822 KAVAFAEENYL

>member
-1 MKLKTPMKAIH
+1 
-12 KNLLLTR
+12 
-19 TGDVWAYYRIKSNS
+19 
-33 IPMQNKEKVNAYK
+33 
-46 KKWQHLFEEIT
+46 
-57 SYEDFHM
+57 
-64 MMYPSEYELDKRFK
+64 
-78 DLESDIADDALDVA
+78 
-92 RYYNEETVRLLEQ
+92 
-105 RLGRLT
+105 
-111 KYDFI
+111 
-116 FGVKLKNSLVNI
+116 
-128 SMEIKDNILSLF
+128 MEIKDNILSLF
-140 NTATDTFVKMLGWE
+140 NTATDTVVKMLGWE

-169 DNLANIMT
+169 DNLANIMA
-177 SVRGERLSEHE
+177 SVLGERLSENE

-201 NHHTKEESEIRKVD
+201 NHQTKEESVVRKVD

-228 VLNFHSDQD
+228 VLNLHSDQD

-298 LEQQSTGDRSDVST
+298 FEQQSTGDRSDVST

-324 EIKKEEVYLM
+324 EIKKEEVHLM

-368 RLPVADQLNLF
+368 RLPVADQINLF
-379 YKMLPGEKLD
+379 YKMLPGEKIE

-400 QDGLAECLFAINSD
+400 QDGIAECLFAINSN

-420 FFLGWID
+420 FFLGWVD
-427 RFMEHTDLENAIYS
+427 RFIEHTDLESAINS
-441 SRDFVLFHP
+441 SRDFILFHP
-450 FLANQYL
+450 FMANQQI
-457 KGSKTRSPHC
+457 KGSKTRSPHI

-482 LIFIYVTFLKIKSL
+482 LLFIYISLLRVKAL
-496 YIDPKKEMRKWIQR
+496 YIDPKKEMRKWVRR
-510 VLNDQYIIE
+510 VLNDQYIRG
-519 NFPLYVAHLEKFHY
+519 NFPLFVEHLEKYNY
-533 ITLDHENENNWG
+533 ITLDHEKEKNWG
-545 ALDPICFLPPMKAK
+545 ALDPISFLPPMKAK

-570 DFKGKDDIN
+570 NFKGKDDVN
-579 TAFLRATSNVIER
+579 TAFLRATSEVIER
-592 KQRGEQVGSLHIIK
+592 KQRGEQVGSLNIIR
-606 EMQGENQEPAVRKA
+606 EMQKHEELAVKKA
-620 GDYLNEVVSDSIL
+620 GDYLNEVVEDSIL

-646 LDERITILE
+646 LSKRLTILE
-655 VENLDLPEHSERIEN
+655 VENLDLPGHSEQYEN

-684 LGKFCELFGMNPD
+684 LGKFCELFGMNRD
-697 EQTVEF
+697 EQTTAF
-703 IDEAWIFT
+703 MDEAWIFE
-711 TSQQGKKVER
+711 TSKQGKKVNR
-721 QMRRIGRSYNNAE
+721 QMRRIGRSYNNSLC
-734 FFISQS
+734 FISQS
-740 TKDALKEEDSGN
+740 TKDALSEEDSGN

-773 MEVTKENE
+773 MEVTKENK
-781 KMLGSMFQG
+781 KMLESMFQG

-811 EWQGALKTVEK
+811 EWEGALKTVEK
-822 KAVAYAEEKYL
+822 KAVAFAEENYL

>member
-1 MKLKTPMKAIH
+1 
-12 KNLLLTR
+12 
-19 TGDVWAYYRIKSNS
+19 
-33 IPMQNKEKVNAYK
+33 MQNKEKVNAYK

-140 NTATDTFVKMLGWE
+140 NTATDTVMKMLGWE

-169 DNLANIMT
+169 DNLANIMA
-177 SVRGERLSEHE
+177 SVLGERLSENE

-201 NHHTKEESEIRKVD
+201 NHQTKEESVVRKID

-228 VLNFHSDQD
+228 VLNLHSDQD
-237 EGFVSFVVIDE
+237 EGLVSFVVIDE

-298 LEQQSTGDRSDVST
+298 FEQQSTGDRSDVST

-324 EIKKEEVYLM
+324 EIKKEEVHLM
-334 NWLAVIVVHGNTK
+334 NWLAVIVVHGKTK

-368 RLPVADQLNLF
+368 RLPVADQINLF
-379 YKMLPGEKLD
+379 YKMLPGEKID

-400 QDGLAECLFAINSD
+400 QDGIAECLFAINSN

-420 FFLGWID
+420 FFLGWGD
-427 RFMEHTDLENAIYS
+427 RFIEHTDLESAINS
-441 SRDFVLFHP
+441 SRDFILFHP
-450 FLANQYL
+450 FMANQQI
-457 KGSKTRSPHC
+457 KGSKTRSPHI

-482 LIFIYVTFLKIKSL
+482 LLFIYISFLRVKAL
-496 YIDPKKEMRKWIQR
+496 YIDPKKEMRKWVRR
-510 VLNDQYIIE
+510 VLNDQYIRG
-519 NFPLYVAHLEKFHY
+519 NFPLFVEHLEKYNY
-533 ITLDHENENNWG
+533 ITLDHEKEKNWG
-545 ALDPICFLPPMKAK
+545 ALDPISFLPPMKAK

-570 DFKGKDDIN
+570 NFKGKDDVN
-579 TAFLRATSNVIER
+579 TAFLRATSEVIER
-592 KQRGEQVGSLHIIK
+592 KQRGEQVGSLNIIR
-606 EMQGENQEPAVRKA
+606 EMQNHEELAVKKA
-620 GDYLNEVVSDSIL
+620 GDYLNEVVEDSIL

-646 LDERITILE
+646 LSKRLTILE
-655 VENLDLPEHSERIEN
+655 VENLDLPGHSEQYEN

-684 LGKFCELFGMNPD
+684 LGKFCELFGMNRD
-697 EQTVEF
+697 EQTTAF
-703 IDEAWIFT
+703 MDEAWIFE
-711 TSQQGKKVER
+711 TSKQGKKVNR
-721 QMRRIGRSYNNAE
+721 QMRRIGRSYNNSLC
-734 FFISQS
+734 FISQS
-740 TKDALKEEDSGN
+740 TKDALSEEDSGN

-773 MEVTKENE
+773 MEVTKENK
-781 KMLGSMFQG
+781 KMLESMFQG

-811 EWQGALKTVEK
+811 EWEGALKTVEK
-822 KAVAYAEEKYL
+822 KAVAFAEENYL

>member
-1 MKLKTPMKAIH
+1 MRLKTPMKAIH

-33 IPMQNKEKVNAYK
+33 IPMQNKEKVESYK

-57 SYEDFHM
+57 SYEDFHL
-64 MMYPSEYELDKRFK
+64 MMYPSEYELEKRFK
-78 DLESDIADDALDVA
+78 DLETDIAADAMDVA

-116 FGVKLKNSLVNI
+116 LGVKLKSSLVNI
-128 SMEIKDNILSLF
+128 SVELKDNILSFF
-140 NTATDTFVKMLGWE
+140 NTATDTVVKMLGWE
-154 QNVSTSFFKQYEEVE
+154 QNVSTSFFEKYEEVE
-169 DNLANIMT
+169 ETLANIMA
-177 SVRGERLSEHE
+177 SVRGERLSETE
-188 MVYINRYHFVRGL
+188 MTYISRYHFVRGL
-201 NHHTKEESEIRKVD
+201 KHQTNEESEIKDVR

-223 PTNPS
+223 PTDPS
-228 VLNFHSDQD
+228 VLHLHSDQD
-237 EGFVSFVVIDE
+237 EGYSAFVVIDE
-248 FLHNMAESDLF
+248 FLHNMSESDLF

-267 PVEVQMKVQTES
+267 PVEVQMKIQTES

-287 NIKKQQLKEEQ
+287 NLKRQQLKEEQ
-298 LEQQSTGDRSDVST
+298 KEQQSTGDRSDVST
-312 VTSATLVRHLQD
+312 VTSATMIRHLQD
-324 EIKKEEVYLM
+324 EIKKEDVHVM
-334 NWLAVIVVHGNTK
+334 NWLSVIVVHGKTK
-347 KECVRK
+347 KECVGK
-353 ATIVRRH
+353 ATIVKRH

-400 QDGLAECLFAINSD
+400 QDGVAEGLFAVNSD

-420 FFLGWID
+420 FFLGWVD
-427 RFMEHTDLENAIYS
+427 RFQEHTDLESAIMS

-450 FLANQYL
+450 FLANQQL

-482 LIFIYVTFLKIKSL
+482 LIFNYISMLNIKSL

-510 VLNDQYIIE
+510 VLNDEYIRE
-519 NFPLYVAHLEKFHY
+519 NFPLYIAHLEKYNY
-533 ITLDHENENNWG
+533 ITLDHENTHNWG
-545 ALDPICFLPPMKAK
+545 ALDPISFLPPMKAK

-570 DFKGKDDIN
+570 DFKGKDDVN
-579 TAFLRATSNVIER
+579 TAFLRATSEVIEA
-592 KQRGEQVGSLHIIK
+592 KQKGEQVGSLDIIRK
-606 EMQGENQEPAVRKA
+606 MQKHPEEAVQKA

-646 LDERITILE
+646 LEKRITILE
-655 VENLDLPEHSERIEN
+655 VENMDLPDHAERLEN

-684 LGKFCELFGMNPD
+684 LGKFCELFGMNQD

-734 FFISQS
+734 YFISQS

-773 MEVTKENE
+773 MEVTKENK
-781 KMLGSMFQG
+781 KMMESMFQG

>member
-1 MKLKTPMKAIH
+1 
-12 KNLLLTR
+12 
-19 TGDVWAYYRIKSNS
+19 
-33 IPMQNKEKVNAYK
+33 MQNKEEVESYK
-46 KKWQHLFEEIT
+46 QKWKHLFEEIT
-57 SYEDFHM
+57 SYDDFHL
-64 MMYPSEYELDKRFK
+64 MMYPSEYELEKRFE
-78 DLESDIADDALDVA
+78 DLESDLAEDALDVA

-111 KYDFI
+111 KYDYI
-116 FGVKLKNSLVNI
+116 FGIKLKNSLVNI
-128 SMEIKDNILSLF
+128 SVEMKDNVLSLF
-140 NTATDTFVKMLGWE
+140 DTATNTVVKMLGWE
-154 QNVSTSFFKQYEEVE
+154 QNVPTSFFYKYEEVE
-169 DNLANIMT
+169 ETLANVMASIW
-177 SVRGERLSEHE
+177 GERLTEQE
-188 MVYINRYHFVRGL
+188 MTYMNRYHFVRGL
-201 NHHTKEESEIRKVD
+201 NHTIEEESEIRNVR
-215 SITNTIID
+215 SITNTLID
-223 PTNPS
+223 PTHPS
-228 VLNFHSDQD
+228 VLYLHSDQD
-237 EGFVSFVVIDE
+237 EGFTSFVVVDE
-248 FLHNMAESDLF
+248 FLHNMSESDLF
-259 YEAQSLPF
+259 YEAQALPF
-267 PVEVQMKVQTES
+267 PVEVQIKAQTES

-298 LEQQSTGDRSDVST
+298 REQHSTGDRSDVST
-312 VTSATLVRHLQD
+312 VTSATMVRHLQD

-334 NWLAVIVVHGNTK
+334 NWLAVIVVHGKDK
-347 KECVRK
+347 KDCTQK

-368 RLPVADQLNLF
+368 RLPVADQLKLF

-389 ITDKNWIQKTT
+389 MTDKNWIQKTT
-400 QDGLAECLFAINSD
+400 QDGLAEGLFAVNSD

-420 FFLGWID
+420 FFIGWVD
-427 RFMEHTDLENAIYS
+427 RFLKHTDLENAILS

-450 FLANQYL
+450 FLANQQL

-467 LITGDTGNG
+467 LISGDTGNG

-482 LIFIYVTFLKIKSL
+482 LLFNYISLLNIKAL
-496 YIDPKKEMRKWIQR
+496 YIDPKKEMRKWIR
-510 VLNDQYIIE
+510 KVLNDETIRE
-519 NFPLYVAHLEKFHY
+519 NFPLYIAHLEKYNY
-533 ITLDHENENNWG
+533 ITLDHEDEKNWG
-545 ALDPICFLPPMKAK
+545 ALDPISFLPPMKAK

-579 TAFLRATSNVIER
+579 TAFLRATSDVIEA
-592 KQRGEQVGSLHIIK
+592 KQKGNQVGSLHIIRK
-606 EMQGENQEPAVRKA
+606 MQNHPEKAVQKA
-620 GDYLNEVVSDSIL
+620 GDYLNEVVADSIL

-646 LDERITILE
+646 LEERITILE
-655 VENLDLPEHSERIEN
+655 VENMDLPDYSERIEN
-670 YTISQLKSSAVMFA
+670 YTITQLKSSAVMFA

-734 FFISQS
+734 YFISQS
-740 TKDALKEEDSGN
+740 TKDALKEEDNGN

-759 DEPNEREEV
+759 DEPNEREDV

-773 MEVTKENE
+773 MEVTKENL
-781 KMLGSMFQG
+781 KMMESMFQG

-797 YGRTSKISIECLFE
+797 YGRTAKISIECLFE
-811 EWQGALKTVEK
+811 EWEGALKTVEK

>member
-116 FGVKLKNSLVNI
+116 FGIKLKNSLVNI

-140 NTATDTFVKMLGWE
+140 HTATDTVVKMLGWE

-169 DNLANIMT
+169 DNLANIMA
-177 SVRGERLSEHE
+177 SVLGERLSENE

-201 NHHTKEESEIRKVD
+201 NHQTKEESVVRKID

-228 VLNFHSDQD
+228 VLNLHSDQD

-298 LEQQSTGDRSDVST
+298 FEQQSTGDRSDVST

-324 EIKKEEVYLM
+324 EIKKEEVHLM
-334 NWLAVIVVHGNTK
+334 NWLAVIVVHGKTK

-368 RLPVADQLNLF
+368 RLPVADQINLF
-379 YKMLPGEKLD
+379 YKMLPGEKID

-400 QDGLAECLFAINSD
+400 QDGIAECLFAINSN

-420 FFLGWID
+420 FFLGWVD
-427 RFMEHTDLENAIYS
+427 RFIEHTDLESAINS
-441 SRDFVLFHP
+441 SRDFILFHP
-450 FLANQYL
+450 FMANQQI
-457 KGSKTRSPHC
+457 KGSKTRSPHI

-482 LIFIYVTFLKIKSL
+482 LLFIYISFLRVKAL
-496 YIDPKKEMRKWIQR
+496 YIDPKKEMRKWVRR
-510 VLNDQYIIE
+510 VLNDQYIRG
-519 NFPLYVAHLEKFHY
+519 NFPLFVEHLEKYNY
-533 ITLDHENENNWG
+533 ITLDHEKEKNWG
-545 ALDPICFLPPMKAK
+545 ALDPISFLPPMKAK

-570 DFKGKDDIN
+570 NFKGKDDVN
-579 TAFLRATSNVIER
+579 TAFLRATSEVIER
-592 KQRGEQVGSLHIIK
+592 KQQGEQVGSLNIIR
-606 EMQGENQEPAVRKA
+606 EMQKHEELAVKKA
-620 GDYLNEVVSDSIL
+620 GDYLNEVVEDSIL

-646 LDERITILE
+646 LSKRLTILE
-655 VENLDLPEHSERIEN
+655 VENLDLPGHSEQYEN

-684 LGKFCELFGMNPD
+684 LGKFCELFGMNRD
-697 EQTVEF
+697 EQTTAF
-703 IDEAWIFT
+703 MDEAWIFE
-711 TSQQGKKVER
+711 TSKQGKKVNR
-721 QMRRIGRSYNNAE
+721 QMRRIGRSYNNSLC
-734 FFISQS
+734 FISQS
-740 TKDALKEEDSGN
+740 TKDALSEEDSGN

-773 MEVTKENE
+773 MEVTKENK
-781 KMLGSMFQG
+781 KMLESMFQG

-811 EWQGALKTVEK
+811 EWEGALKTVEK
-822 KAVAYAEEKYL
+822 KAVAFAEENYL

>member
-1 MKLKTPMKAIH
+1 MRLKTPMKAIH

-33 IPMQNKEKVNAYK
+33 IPMQNKEKVESYK

-57 SYEDFHM
+57 SYEDFHL
-64 MMYPSEYELDKRFK
+64 MMYPSEYELEKRFK
-78 DLESDIADDALDVA
+78 DLETDIAADAIDVA

-116 FGVKLKNSLVNI
+116 LGVKLKSSLVNI
-128 SMEIKDNILSLF
+128 SVELKDNILSFF
-140 NTATDTFVKMLGWE
+140 NTATDTVVKMLGWE
-154 QNVSTSFFKQYEEVE
+154 QNVSTSFFEKYEEVE
-169 DNLANIMT
+169 ETLANIMA
-177 SVRGERLSEHE
+177 SVRGERLSETE
-188 MVYINRYHFVRGL
+188 MTYINRYHFVRGL
-201 NHHTKEESEIRKVD
+201 KHQTNEESEIKDVR

-223 PTNPS
+223 PTDPS
-228 VLNFHSDQD
+228 VLHLHSDQD
-237 EGFVSFVVIDE
+237 EGYSAFVVIDE
-248 FLHNMAESDLF
+248 FLHNMSESDLF

-267 PVEVQMKVQTES
+267 PVEVQLKIQTES
-279 KSITKPAL
+279 KSITKPTL
-287 NIKKQQLKEEQ
+287 NIKRQQLKEEQ
-298 LEQQSTGDRSDVST
+298 KEQQSTGDRSDVST
-312 VTSATLVRHLQD
+312 VTSATMIRHLQD
-324 EIKKEEVYLM
+324 EIKKEDVHVM
-334 NWLAVIVVHGNTK
+334 NWLSVIVVHGKTK
-347 KECVRK
+347 KECVGK
-353 ATIVRRH
+353 ATIVKRH

-400 QDGLAECLFAINSD
+400 QDGVAESLFAVNSD

-420 FFLGWID
+420 FFLGWVD
-427 RFMEHTDLENAIYS
+427 RFQEHTDLESAIMS

-450 FLANQYL
+450 FLANQQL

-482 LIFIYVTFLKIKSL
+482 LIFNYISMLNIKSL

-510 VLNDQYIIE
+510 VLNDEYIRE
-519 NFPLYVAHLEKFHY
+519 NFPLYIAHLEKYNY
-533 ITLDHENENNWG
+533 ITLDHENTHNWG
-545 ALDPICFLPPMKAK
+545 ALDPISFLPPMKAK

-570 DFKGKDDIN
+570 DFKGKDDVN
-579 TAFLRATSNVIER
+579 TAFLRATSEVIEA
-592 KQRGEQVGSLHIIK
+592 KQKGEQVGSLDIIRR
-606 EMQGENQEPAVRKA
+606 MQRHPEEAVQKA

-646 LDERITILE
+646 LEKRITILE
-655 VENLDLPEHSERIEN
+655 VENMDLPDHAERLEN

-684 LGKFCELFGMNPD
+684 LGKFCELFGMNQD

-734 FFISQS
+734 YFISQS

-773 MEVTKENE
+773 MEVTKENK
-781 KMLGSMFQG
+781 KMMESMFQG